1 MQAIKTVEKE
11 VTFIKETL
19 FTESF
24 LQKQDCSKSPES
36 KQLCEQQPL
45 EGAVCSSQCCT
56 EHVPAEPSASSTLCK
71 KAVLADGREA
81 QQAFASFASLPLE
94 NKPGSL
100 EGILPAG
107 QRSEIQEHGLIA
119 EGVALRKIMG
129 NQDGK
134 LKKNTGDVS
143 EGGEDASGPKDTDGT
158 KKVSGS
164 RRGLGKH
171 AKGSE
176 SGKKKGKSDSRAS
189 VFSNLRIRKNLSKAK
204 DGNSSSREDV
214 LDSQAVQAG
223 ELDSTHSIITKTPDI
238 SISADEGGLSDT
250 DVEHFEIRNETVPAA
265 AEAQDGQRT
274 SSGSD
279 TDIYSFHSATE
290 QEDLLSDI
298 QQAIRLQQ
306 QQQGAINVG
315 TEDLVTKTM
324 GRHMDNSQAAPLDFE
339 RFLSITTTDKERSPD
354 TEGAFPAL
362 SKIVENVPITCATER
377 EVKEEVNGTSS
388 PGNGLFETQERKRL
402 IEEQLV
408 AGVDAVAS
416 ELKDDL
422 NRTAVG
428 NGSQTSSSTRPFPTS
443 VADAET
449 KITGVQAVDLQHSVT
464 EDGISDAGCDHA
476 HENQEEKSTLSA
488 SQEDLRNDLS
498 TEMKNVTLSSEGTA
512 GSQILGSRCFKPYL
526 INPCYIK
533 TTTRQLS
540 SPNHSPSPSPSQ
552 SPLFTRRQESF
563 HTKEK
568 VSVKKQRSASL
579 TGVFSR
585 SADWTEEFSNHRC
598 ETTQKVGS
606 AGYLEHKGFKEKFQT
621 ERVPLTHSRKSSGV
635 QASTETFPNVFS
647 GRTLL
652 EKLFSQQ
659 ENAPQEEAEKL
670 CSRIIAMGLLLPF
683 TDCFREPCNQSAQQS
698 TPTFD
703 QDQLYTWAAVS
714 QPTHSSDYIEGNFPR
729 KIPPVWPPPKPP
741 DEERRLKIT
750 EEEVKS
756 TVLEA
761 EKQYTEDFQQIQDD
775 FEVKSEERAS
785 VIQQLERT
793 IEDLRTKIAELEKQ
807 FPAAELQTAGREQ
820 ENEHTQTVCGELSSV
835 TLQTKSEETVPRTV
849 SQARSV
855 QTSPTEDYL
864 THAMPSASAL
874 PQPPPPPHLEGG
886 KSEGSTEKLAALE
899 LQPMFC
905 SEISLILSPKL
916 ISVPLD
922 ASQSVQSTPQSPLP
936 APKVNLSSVFEG
948 ETEMPS
954 SHQPLST
961 VDVTCSPSLPV
972 EPTCSIPT
980 LQPATE
986 LATPLSGAH
995 GPSLATP
1002 MSMPGVPPP
1011 PPLPSSEFPPA
1022 GSVVPHLDH
1031 SLPGVPPPPP
1041 PPPLPNGEM
1050 LALPLAPPLPSAG
1063 VQPPPL
1069 PIPLPGAGVP
1079 PPLSSWGI
1087 PPAPPPPPLPGAA
1100 TELATPLSGAHGPS
1114 LATPMSMPGVPPP
1127 PPLPSSEFPP
1137 AGSVVPHLDHSL
1149 PGVPPPPPPPP
1160 LPNGEMLALPLAPPL
1175 PSAGVQPPPLPIP
1188 LPGAGVPPPLSSWG
1202 IPPAPPPPP
1211 LPGAGVS
1218 PPPPPLPSLGMPPP
1232 PSAPQLPGAGLPP
1245 PPPPLPGGGIPPP
1258 PPPPPPL
1265 PGTGIPPPP
1274 PPLPGA
1280 GVPPPPLPPPLP
1292 GAGVPPPPPPP
1303 PLPGAGVPP
1312 PPPPP
1317 PLPGAGV
1324 PPPPPPL
1331 PGAGVPPPPPPLPG
1345 AGVPPPPPLPGA
1357 GVPPPP
1363 PPLPGLGMPPPAP
1376 PPLPGEAPPLPVPA
1390 QGSTYPAVPQVCGF
1404 LPPPLPSGLFAMGMH
1419 QEKGSRKHVIEPSRP
1434 MKPLYWTRIQLHSK
1448 RDSSASL
1455 VWEKIEEPSIDY
1467 HEFEELFSKTAVK
1480 ERKKPISDTI
1490 TKTKTKQVVK
1500 LLSNKRS
1507 QAVGIL
1513 MSSLHLDMRDIQHA
1527 VVNLDN
1533 SVVDLE
1539 TLQALYE
1546 NRAQSDE
1553 LEKIEKHSKASKEK
1567 ENAKSL
1573 DKPEQF
1579 LYELSLIPNFS
1590 ERVFCILFQSTF
1602 SESIG
1607 SIRRKLEL
1615 LQKLCE
1621 TLKNGS
1627 GVMQVLGLV
1636 LAFGN
1641 YMNGG
1646 NRTRGQADGFG
1657 LDILPKLKDVK
1668 SSDNSR
1674 SLLSYIVSYYLRNF
1688 DEDAG
1693 KEQCIFPLPD
1703 PQDLFQASQMKFE
1716 DCQKDLRKMKKDLRV
1731 CETEAAKVYQLSLEE
1746 HLQPFKDSM
1755 EQFISQ
1761 AKIDQENEEKSLTEA
1776 HKSFLETA
1784 AYFCMKPK
1792 MGEKEVSPHSFFSIW
1807 HEFSSDFKDFWKKEN
1822 KLILQERVK
1831 EAEEVC
1837 RQKKGKSLYN
1847 IRPKH
1852 DSGIKAKISM
1862 KI

>member
-11 VTFIKETL
+11 VTFIKEIL

-24 LQKQDCSKSPES
+24 LKKQECSRSPES
-36 KQLCEQQPL
+36 RRLSEQQPL

-71 KAVLADGREA
+71 KAALADGREA
-81 QQAFASFASLPLE
+81 QQAFASLASPPLE

-100 EGILPAG
+100 EGISPAG
-107 QRSEIQEHGLIA
+107 QRNEIREHGLIV

-134 LKKNTGDVS
+134 LKKNTGDVH

-214 LDSQAVQAG
+214 LESQALQAG
-223 ELDSTHSIITKTPDI
+223 ELDSTHSIVTKTPDI

-250 DVEHFEIRNETVPAA
+250 DVEHFEIRNEAVPAA
-265 AEAQDGQRT
+265 VETQDGQRT

-306 QQQGAINVG
+306 QQQGAINIG

-324 GRHMDNSQAAPLDFE
+324 GRHMANSQAAPLDFE
-339 RFLSITTTDKERSPD
+339 RFLSVTTTDKERSPD
-354 TEGAFPAL
+354 TDGAFPAI
-362 SKIVENVPITCATER
+362 SEIAENIPISCATER
-377 EVKEEVNGTSS
+377 ELKEAVNGTGS
-388 PGNGLFETQERKRL
+388 PGNGLFETQERKLL
-402 IEEQLV
+402 IEEQEQLV

-416 ELKDDL
+416 ELEDDL
-422 NRTAVG
+422 NRTAVE
-428 NGSQTSSSTRPFPTS
+428 NRSQTRSSTQPFPTS

-449 KITGVQAVDLQHSVT
+449 KIAEVQAIDLQGSVT
-464 EDGISDAGCDHA
+464 EDGISDAGRDHA
-476 HENQEEKSTLSA
+476 AETQEGKHTLSA
-488 SQEDLRNDLS
+488 SQENLHNGLP
-498 TEMKNVTLSSEGTA
+498 TEMKNGILSSEGTA
-512 GSQILGSRCFKPYL
+512 DSPMLGSRCFKPYL

-563 HTKEK
+563 HKKEK
-568 VSVKKQRSASL
+568 VSIKKQRSASL
-579 TGVFSR
+579 AGLFSR
-585 SADWTEEFSNHRC
+585 SADWTEEVSNHKC
-598 ETTQKVGS
+598 EITQKVGS
-606 AGYLEHKGFKEKFQT
+606 AGYLEHKGFREKLQA

-714 QPTHSSDYIEGNFPR
+714 QPTHSSDYIEGSFPR
-729 KIPPVWPPPKPP
+729 RIPSVWPPPKPP
-741 DEERRLKIT
+741 DEEQRLKIT
-750 EEEVKS
+750 EEELKS
-756 TVLEA
+756 TVLET
-761 EKQYTEDFQQIQDD
+761 EKQCIEDVQQDD
-775 FEVKSEERAS
+775 LEVKSEERAS
-785 VIQQLERT
+785 VIQQLEQT

-807 FPAAELQTAGREQ
+807 FPAAEVQTSGREQ
-820 ENEHTQTVCGELSSV
+820 ENEHTHAICGELSCV
-835 TLQTKSEETVPRTV
+835 TLQTNKEETIPRTV

-864 THAMPSASAL
+864 THTMPSANAL

-886 KSEGSTEKLAALE
+886 KSEEPTQKLPALE
-899 LQPMFC
+899 LQPTFC

-922 ASQSVQSTPQSPLP
+922 ASQSEQSTLKSPLP
-936 APKVNLSSVFEG
+936 GPKVNLSLAFEG
-948 ETEMPS
+948 ETEIPA

-961 VDVTCSPSLPV
+961 VDVTCSEHPPSLPP
-972 EPTCSIPT
+972 EPTCSIPPS
-980 LQPATE
+980 LSATE
-986 LATPLSGAH
+986 QAAPLSGEQ
-995 GPSLATP
+995 GPSLVTP
-1002 MSMPGVPPP
+1002 TSIAGVPPP
-1011 PPLPSSEFPPA
+1011 PALPSSGLPPSA
-1022 GSVVPHLDH
+1022 GSAVPHLDH
-1031 SLPGVPPPPP
+1031 SLPGIMMSPLPP
-1041 PPPLPNGEM
+1041 PPPLPPLLSGEI
-1050 LALPLAPPLPSAG
+1050 PILAPAAPLPC
-1063 VQPPPL
+1063 
-1069 PIPLPGAGVP
+1069 
-1079 PPLSSWGI
+1079 
-1087 PPAPPPPPLPGAA
+1087 
-1100 TELATPLSGAHGPS
+1100 
-1114 LATPMSMPGVPPP
+1114 
-1127 PPLPSSEFPP
+1127 
-1137 AGSVVPHLDHSL
+1137 
-1149 PGVPPPPPPPP
+1149 
-1160 LPNGEMLALPLAPPL
+1160 
-1175 PSAGVQPPPLPIP
+1175 
-1188 LPGAGVPPPLSSWG
+1188 
-1202 IPPAPPPPP
+1202 
-1211 LPGAGVS
+1211 
-1218 PPPPPLPSLGMPPP
+1218 
-1232 PSAPQLPGAGLPP
+1232 
-1245 PPPPLPGGGIPPP
+1245 
-1258 PPPPPPL
+1258 
-1265 PGTGIPPPP
+1265 
-1274 PPLPGA
+1274 A

-1292 GAGVPPPPPPP
+1292 GAGVPPH
-1303 PLPGAGVPP
+1303 LPSWGILPP

-1331 PGAGVPPPPPPLPG
+1331 PGLGMPPPPPAPPLPGAGLPPPLPPLPGTGVPPPPPPPPLPGTGVPPPPPPPPLPG
-1345 AGVPPPPPLPGA
+1345 AGAPPPPPLPGT

-1376 PPLPGEAPPLPVPA
+1376 PPLPGEAPPLPAPA
-1390 QGSTYPAVPQVCGF
+1390 QGSTYPAVPQGYGF
-1404 LPPPLPSGLFAMGMH
+1404 LPPPLPSGLFAMGIN

-1602 SESIG
+1602 SESIC

-1716 DCQKDLRKMKKDLRV
+1716 DFQKDLRKMKKDLRV

-1761 AKIDQENEEKSLTEA
+1761 AKIDQENEEKSLAEA

>member
-24 LQKQDCSKSPES
+24 LKQQECSRNPASR
-36 KQLCEQQPL
+36 QLQEQQPL

-71 KAVLADGREA
+71 KAAPADGREA
-81 QQAFASFASLPLE
+81 QQAFASLASPPPA

-100 EGILPAG
+100 EGISPAG
-107 QRSEIQEHGLIA
+107 QRNETRKDGLIA
-119 EGVALRKIMG
+119 KGVVRQKIMG

-134 LKKNTGDVS
+134 LKKNAGDVQ

-158 KKVSGS
+158 KKVSGG

-176 SGKKKGKSDSRAS
+176 SGKKKGKSDSRPS

-214 LDSQAVQAG
+214 LESQALQPG
-223 ELDSTHSIITKTPDI
+223 ELDSTHSIVTKTPDI

-265 AEAQDGQRT
+265 AETQDGQRT

-279 TDIYSFHSATE
+279 TDIYSFHSAAE

-306 QQQGAINVG
+306 QQQQGAINIG
-315 TEDLVTKTM
+315 TEDSVTKTM
-324 GRHMDNSQAAPLDFE
+324 GRHMANSQATPLDFE
-339 RFLSITTTDKERSPD
+339 RFFSVTTTDKERSPD
-354 TEGAFPAL
+354 TEGAFPAA
-362 SKIVENVPITCATER
+362 SEIVESVPVSCAAER
-377 EVKEEVNGTSS
+377 ELKEVVNGTGS
-388 PGNGLFETQERKRL
+388 PGNSLFETQERQL
-402 IEEQLV
+402 LTEEQPV

-416 ELKDDL
+416 DL
-422 NRTAVG
+422 QDGLDRTAVE
-428 NGSQTSSSTRPFPTS
+428 NGAQTHSSTEPFPS
-443 VADAET
+443 PVAEAEA
-449 KITGVQAVDLQHSVT
+449 KIAEVQPLDFQGSVT
-464 EDGISDAGCDHA
+464 ESGISDAGRDHA
-476 HENQEEKSTLSA
+476 AETQEGKHALSA
-488 SQEDLRNDLS
+488 SQEELHNGLS
-498 TEMKNVTLSSEGTA
+498 KEMKNGSWSSEGTA
-512 GSQILGSRCFKPYL
+512 DSPMLGSRCFKPYL

-563 HTKEK
+563 HKKEK
-568 VSVKKQRSASL
+568 VSVRKKRSASL
-579 TGVFSR
+579 AGLFSR
-585 SADWTEEFSNHRC
+585 SADWTEEVSSHKS
-598 ETTQKVGS
+598 EITEKVSS
-606 AGYLEHKGFKEKFQT
+606 ADYLEHKGFREKIQT

-683 TDCFREPCNQSAQQS
+683 TDCFREPCNQSAKQS

-703 QDQLYTWAAVS
+703 DA
-714 QPTHSSDYIEGNFPR
+714 
-729 KIPPVWPPPKPP
+729 
-741 DEERRLKIT
+741 
-750 EEEVKS
+750 
-756 TVLEA
+756 
-761 EKQYTEDFQQIQDD
+761 

-785 VIQQLERT
+785 VIQQLEQT

-807 FPAAELQTAGREQ
+807 FPAAEVQTAGREQ
-820 ENEHTQTVCGELSSV
+820 ENEQAHADSGELSSV
-835 TLQTKSEETVPRTV
+835 TLQRNEEETTPRTV

-864 THAMPSASAL
+864 THTMPSASAL

-886 KSEGSTEKLAALE
+886 KSEGPTQNLPALE
-899 LQPMFC
+899 LQPTFC

-922 ASQSVQSTPQSPLP
+922 ASQSVQSIPQSPLP
-936 APKVNLSSVFEG
+936 GPKADLSLAFEG
-948 ETEMPS
+948 EAEMTV

-961 VDVTCSPSLPV
+961 VDITCSEHPPSLPP
-972 EPTCSIPT
+972 EPTCSIPPP
-980 LQPATE
+980 LPATE
-986 LATPLSGAH
+986 QAAPLPGAQGH
-995 GPSLATP
+995 SFVTP
-1002 MSMPGVPPP
+1002 MSAAGLPLP
-1011 PPLPSSEFPPA
+1011 PPLPGSGLPSSAVSAVTDLDYSFPGATMSPLPPPPHLPSGAIPTLPPA
-1022 GSVVPHLDH
+1022 PL
-1031 SLPGVPPPPP
+1031 LPCPGFPPPPP
-1041 PPPLPNGEM
+1041 PPPLPG
-1050 LALPLAPPLPSAG
+1050 AGAPS
-1063 VQPPPL
+1063 
-1069 PIPLPGAGVP
+1069 PLPG
-1079 PPLSSWGI
+1079 WGI
-1087 PPAPPPPPLPGAA
+1087 PPPP
-1100 TELATPLSGAHGPS
+1100 
-1114 LATPMSMPGVPPP
+1114 
-1127 PPLPSSEFPP
+1127 
-1137 AGSVVPHLDHSL
+1137 
-1149 PGVPPPPPPPP
+1149 
-1160 LPNGEMLALPLAPPL
+1160 
-1175 PSAGVQPPPLPIP
+1175 
-1188 LPGAGVPPPLSSWG
+1188 
-1202 IPPAPPPPP
+1202 PPPPP
-1211 LPGAGVS
+1211 LPGAGVP
-1218 PPPPPLPSLGMPPP
+1218 PPPPPLPGLGLPPP
-1232 PSAPQLPGAGLPP
+1232 APPLPGAGLPP

-1265 PGTGIPPPP
+1265 PGAAVPPP
-1274 PPLPGA
+1274 PPLPGSA
-1280 GVPPPPLPPPLP
+1280 VPPPPPLPG
-1292 GAGVPPPPPPP
+1292 GAVPPPPPPP
-1303 PLPGAGVPP
+1303 PLPGGAVPP

-1317 PLPGAGV
+1317 PLPG
-1324 PPPPPPL
+1324 
-1331 PGAGVPPPPPPLPG
+1331 GAVSHLW
-1345 AGVPPPPPLPGA
+1345 PPPPPLPGA

-1376 PPLPGEAPPLPVPA
+1376 PPLPGSAPPLPAAV
-1390 QGSTYPAVPQVCGF
+1390 QGSSYPAVPQGCGF
-1404 LPPPLPSGLFAMGMH
+1404 LPPPLPSGLFAMGMN

-1513 MSSLHLDMRDIQHA
+1513 MSSLHLDMKDIQHA

-1621 TLKNGS
+1621 TLKNES
-1627 GVMQVLGLV
+1627 GVMRVLGLV

-1693 KEQCIFPLPD
+1693 REQCIFPLPD
-1703 PQDLFQASQMKFE
+1703 PQDLFQASQLKF
-1716 DCQKDLRKMKKDLRV
+1716 DDFQKDLRKMKKDLRA

-1746 HLQPFKDSM
+1746 HLQPFKDNM

-1776 HKSFLETA
+1776 HKSFLETT

>member
-11 VTFIKETL
+11 VIFLKETL

-24 LQKQDCSKSPES
+24 LKQQKCSRSPES
-36 KQLCEQQPL
+36 RQLQEQQPL

-71 KAVLADGREA
+71 KAAPADGREA
-81 QQAFASFASLPLE
+81 QQAFASLASPPPA

-107 QRSEIQEHGLIA
+107 QRNEIQEDGLIVKGA
-119 EGVALRKIMG
+119 ALQKIMG

-134 LKKNTGDVS
+134 LKKNTGDVQ

-158 KKVSGS
+158 KKVSGG

-171 AKGSE
+171 AKGGE
-176 SGKKKGKSDSRAS
+176 SGKKKGKSDSRPS

-214 LDSQAVQAG
+214 LESQALQPG
-223 ELDSTHSIITKTPDI
+223 ELDSTHSIVTKTPDI

-265 AEAQDGQRT
+265 AETQDGQRT

-279 TDIYSFHSATE
+279 TDIYSFHSAAE

-306 QQQGAINVG
+306 QQQQGAINIG
-315 TEDLVTKTM
+315 TEDPVAKTM
-324 GRHMDNSQAAPLDFE
+324 GRHMANSQATSLDFE
-339 RFLSITTTDKERSPD
+339 RFFSVTTTDKERSPD
-354 TEGAFPAL
+354 TEGAFPAV
-362 SKIVENVPITCATER
+362 SEIVENIPVSCATEW
-377 EVKEEVNGTSS
+377 EPKEAVNSTGS
-388 PGNGLFETQERKRL
+388 PGNGLFETQERQLL
-402 IEEQLV
+402 IEEQPV

-416 ELKDDL
+416 ELQDGL
-422 NRTAVG
+422 NRAAVE
-428 NGSQTSSSTRPFPTS
+428 NGSQAHSSTEPFPS
-443 VADAET
+443 PVADAEA
-449 KITGVQAVDLQHSVT
+449 KIAEVQAVDSQGSVT
-464 EDGISDAGCDHA
+464 EGGIPDAGRDHA
-476 HENQEEKSTLSA
+476 AETQEGKHTLSA
-488 SQEDLRNDLS
+488 SQEELSNGLS
-498 TEMKNVTLSSEGTA
+498 TEMKNGSLSSEGTA
-512 GSQILGSRCFKPYL
+512 DSPMLGSRCFKPYL
-526 INPCYIK
+526 INACYIK

-563 HTKEK
+563 HKKEK
-568 VSVKKQRSASL
+568 VSIRKKRSASL
-579 TGVFSR
+579 AGLFSR
-585 SADWTEEFSNHRC
+585 SADWTEEVSNHKS
-598 ETTQKVGS
+598 EITEKVSS
-606 AGYLEHKGFKEKFQT
+606 ADYLEHKGFREKFQT
-621 ERVPLTHSRKSSGV
+621 ERVPLNHSRKSSGV

-683 TDCFREPCNQSAQQS
+683 TDCFREPCNQSAKQS

-714 QPTHSSDYIEGNFPR
+714 QPTHSRDYTEGSFPR
-729 KIPPVWPPPKPP
+729 RIPSAWPPPKPP
-741 DEERRLKIT
+741 DEEQRLKSS
-750 EEEVKS
+750 EEELKS
-756 TVLEA
+756 TVLEK
-761 EKQYTEDFQQIQDD
+761 EKQCTDGVQRAQKEDCSTVPGSWDA

-785 VIQQLERT
+785 VIQQLEQT

-807 FPAAELQTAGREQ
+807 FPAAEVQTAGREQ
-820 ENEHTQTVCGELSSV
+820 ENEHAHADSGELSSV
-835 TLQTKSEETVPRTV
+835 TLQRNEEETTTRTV

-864 THAMPSASAL
+864 THKMPSASAL

-886 KSEGSTEKLAALE
+886 KSEGPTQNLPALE
-899 LQPMFC
+899 LQPTFC

-922 ASQSVQSTPQSPLP
+922 ASQSVQSIPQSPLP
-936 APKVNLSSVFEG
+936 GPKVDLSLAFEG
-948 ETEMPS
+948 ETETKV

-961 VDVTCSPSLPV
+961 VDVTCSEHPPSLPP
-972 EPTCSIPT
+972 EPTCSIP
-980 LQPATE
+980 
-986 LATPLSGAH
+986 
-995 GPSLATP
+995 PSLPLTEQAAPLPGTHGHSFVTP
-1002 MSMPGVPPP
+1002 MSVAGLPLP
-1011 PPLPSSEFPPA
+1011 PPLP
-1022 GSVVPHLDH
+1022 GSGLSASAVSALTHLDH
-1031 SLPGVPPPPP
+1031 SLPGAMMSPLPPPPHFPSGEITTLPPAPLLPCPGFPPQPLPGAGVPAALPGWGIPPPPPP
-1041 PPPLPNGEM
+1041 PPPLP
-1050 LALPLAPPLPSAG
+1050 
-1063 VQPPPL
+1063 
-1069 PIPLPGAGVP
+1069 
-1079 PPLSSWGI
+1079 
-1087 PPAPPPPPLPGAA
+1087 GAA
-1100 TELATPLSGAHGPS
+1100 
-1114 LATPMSMPGVPPP
+1114 VP
-1127 PPLPSSEFPP
+1127 
-1137 AGSVVPHLDHSL
+1137 
-1149 PGVPPPPPPPP
+1149 
-1160 LPNGEMLALPLAPPL
+1160 
-1175 PSAGVQPPPLPIP
+1175 
-1188 LPGAGVPPPLSSWG
+1188 
-1202 IPPAPPPPP
+1202 
-1211 LPGAGVS
+1211 
-1218 PPPPPLPSLGMPPP
+1218 PPPPPLPSLGFAPPP
-1232 PSAPQLPGAGLPP
+1232 PLLPGAGLPP

-1265 PGTGIPPPP
+1265 PG
-1274 PPLPGA
+1274 A
-1280 GVPPPPLPPPLP
+1280 
-1292 GAGVPPPPPPP
+1292 AVPPPPPPP
-1303 PLPGAGVPP
+1303 PLPGVAVPP

-1317 PLPGAGV
+1317 PLPGVAV
-1324 PPPPPPL
+1324 PPPPPPPPL
-1331 PGAGVPPPPPPLPG
+1331 PGVAVPPPPPLPGVAVPPPPPPPPLPG
-1345 AGVPPPPPLPGA
+1345 VAVPPPPPPPPLPGVAVPPPPPPPPLPGLAVPPPPPLPGA

-1376 PPLPGEAPPLPVPA
+1376 PPLPAPV
-1390 QGSTYPAVPQVCGF
+1390 QGSSYPAVPQGCGF
-1404 LPPPLPSGLFAMGMH
+1404 LPPPLPSGLFAMGMN
-1419 QEKGSRKHVIEPSRP
+1419 QEKGSRKHVIEPTRP

-1448 RDSSASL
+1448 TDSSASL

-1490 TKTKTKQVVK
+1490 TKRKTKQVVK

-1513 MSSLHLDMRDIQHA
+1513 MSSLHLDMKDIQRA

-1607 SIRRKLEL
+1607 SIHRKLEL

-1621 TLKNGS
+1621 TLKNES
-1627 GVMQVLGLV
+1627 GVMRVLGLV

-1693 KEQCIFPLPD
+1693 REQCIFPLPD
-1703 PQDLFQASQMKFE
+1703 PQDLFQASQLKF
-1716 DCQKDLRKMKKDLRV
+1716 DDFQKDLRKMKKDLRA

-1746 HLQPFKDSM
+1746 HLQPFKDNM

-1776 HKSFLETA
+1776 HKSFLETT
-1784 AYFCMKPK
+1784 AYFSMKPK

-1847 IRPKH
+1847 IRQKH

>member
-1 MQAIKTVEKE
+1 
-11 VTFIKETL
+11 
-19 FTESF
+19 
-24 LQKQDCSKSPES
+24 
-36 KQLCEQQPL
+36 
-45 EGAVCSSQCCT
+45 
-56 EHVPAEPSASSTLCK
+56 
-71 KAVLADGREA
+71 
-81 QQAFASFASLPLE
+81 
-94 NKPGSL
+94 
-100 EGILPAG
+100 
-107 QRSEIQEHGLIA
+107 
-119 EGVALRKIMG
+119 MG

-134 LKKNTGDVS
+134 LKKNAGDVH

-164 RRGLGKH
+164 KKGLGKH

-214 LDSQAVQAG
+214 LESQALPAG

-250 DVEHFEIRNETVPAA
+250 DAEHFEIRNETVPVA
-265 AEAQDGQRT
+265 AETQDGQRT

-306 QQQGAINVG
+306 QQQGAINIG

-324 GRHMDNSQAAPLDFE
+324 GRHMANSQAAPLDFE
-339 RFLSITTTDKERSPD
+339 RFLSVTTADKESSPD
-354 TEGAFPAL
+354 AVEAFPAV
-362 SKIVENVPITCATER
+362 SEIAEDVPVSCATER
-377 EVKEEVNGTSS
+377 ERKEAVNGTGS
-388 PGNGLFETQERKRL
+388 PGNGLFEPQERKQL
-402 IEEQLV
+402 PEEQLT
-408 AGVDAVAS
+408 AGVDAVAC
-416 ELKDDL
+416 ELEGDL
-422 NRTAVG
+422 NRTEIE
-428 NGSQTSSSTRPFPTS
+428 NGSEARSSTIHPPTS
-443 VADAET
+443 AADSEAKIAE
-449 KITGVQAVDLQHSVT
+449 VQAVDFQGSVT
-464 EDGISDAGCDHA
+464 EDGASDVGRDYAAGT
-476 HENQEEKSTLSA
+476 QEGKCTPSA
-488 SQEDLRNDLS
+488 SQEDLHNGLS
-498 TEMKNVTLSSEGTA
+498 MEMKNGILPSEGTA
-512 GSQILGSRCFKPYL
+512 GSPMFGSRCFKPYL

-563 HTKEK
+563 HKKEK
-568 VSVKKQRSASL
+568 VPIKKQRSASL
-579 TGVFSR
+579 AGLFSR
-585 SADWTEEFSNHRC
+585 SADWTEEVSKHKS
-598 ETTQKVGS
+598 EITQKVGS
-606 AGYLEHKGFKEKFQT
+606 AGYLEHKGFSEKFQT

-635 QASTETFPNVFS
+635 QASTEAFPNVFS

-670 CSRIIAMGLLLPF
+670 CSRIIALGLLLPF

-714 QPTHSSDYIEGNFPR
+714 QPTHSSDYIEGSFPR
-729 KIPPVWPPPKPP
+729 RIPSAWPPPKPP
-741 DEERRLKIT
+741 DEEQRLKIPDA
-750 EEEVKS
+750 ESESKS

-761 EKQYTEDFQQIQDD
+761 EKEHTEDVQQVQDD
-775 FEVKSEERAS
+775 LEVKSEERAS
-785 VIQQLERT
+785 VIQKLEQT

-807 FPAAELQTAGREQ
+807 FPATEVQATEKEQ
-820 ENEHTQTVCGELSSV
+820 ENEHVHTACREFSNV
-835 TLQTKSEETVPRTV
+835 TLQTHGKETVPRTV

-855 QTSPTEDYL
+855 QTSPTEDYSV
-864 THAMPSASAL
+864 HAMPSANTL
-874 PQPPPPPHLEGG
+874 PLPPSPLHLESS
-886 KSEGSTEKLAALE
+886 KSEEPSEKLPALE
-899 LQPMFC
+899 LQPTFC

-922 ASQSVQSTPQSPLP
+922 ASQSVQTASQSPLP
-936 APKVNLSSVFEG
+936 GPKANLSLAFEG
-948 ETEMPS
+948 ETEFSAP
-954 SHQPLST
+954 HQLIGIRN
-961 VDVTCSPSLPV
+961 VTCSEHSLSLPP
-972 EPTCSIPT
+972 EPTCSIPSS
-980 LQPATE
+980 
-986 LATPLSGAH
+986 LSTTAH
-995 GPSLATP
+995 TAPV
-1002 MSMPGVPPP
+1002 PGVHGSSVTAPMPVAGVPLP
-1011 PPLPSSEFPPA
+1011 PPLPGSGLPLPFAGPA
-1022 GSVVPHLDH
+1022 MPHLDH
-1031 SLPGVPPPPP
+1031 SLPDVTTAPQQLLPPPPPPPP
-1041 PPPLPNGEM
+1041 PPPLPSGEIPV
-1050 LALPLAPPLPSAG
+1050 LPPAPSLPCTG
-1063 VQPPPL
+1063 VPPPPL
-1069 PIPLPGAGVP
+1069 PPPLPGAGV
-1079 PPLSSWGI
+1079 
-1087 PPAPPPPPLPGAA
+1087 
-1100 TELATPLSGAHGPS
+1100 
-1114 LATPMSMPGVPPP
+1114 
-1127 PPLPSSEFPP
+1127 
-1137 AGSVVPHLDHSL
+1137 SL
-1149 PGVPPPPPPPP
+1149 PPSGWSIPPPPPP
-1160 LPNGEMLALPLAPPL
+1160 LPA
-1175 PSAGVQPPPLPIP
+1175 
-1188 LPGAGVPPPLSSWG
+1188 AGVPPPLLPLPGLGMPPTAPPLSG
-1202 IPPAPPPPP
+1202 VGEPPLPPPLPGGAIPSFPPPPPP

-1218 PPPPPLPSLGMPPP
+1218 S
-1232 PSAPQLPGAGLPP
+1232 PQ
-1245 PPPPLPGGGIPPP
+1245 
-1258 PPPPPPL
+1258 
-1265 PGTGIPPPP
+1265 PPPP

-1280 GVPPPPLPPPLP
+1280 GVPPPPPPPLPGVGVPPPPPPPPPPLP

-1303 PLPGAGVPP
+1303 PPPLPGAGVPPPPPPPPPPLPGAGVPPPPPPPPPPLPGAGVPPPP

-1331 PGAGVPPPPPPLPG
+1331 PGL
-1345 AGVPPPPPLPGA
+1345 

-1363 PPLPGLGMPPPAP
+1363 PPLPGLGVPPPPPPLPGWGVPPAAP
-1376 PPLPGEAPPLPVPA
+1376 PPLPGETAPLPPPA
-1390 QGSTYPAVPQVCGF
+1390 QGSAYTAVPQVGGF
-1404 LPPPLPSGLFAMGMH
+1404 LPPPLPSGLFAMGMN

-1602 SESIG
+1602 SESIC
-1607 SIRRKLEL
+1607 SIHRKLEL

-1693 KEQCIFPLPD
+1693 KEQCIFPLPE
-1703 PQDLFQASQMKFE
+1703 PQDLFQASQLKFE
-1716 DCQKDLRKMKKDLRV
+1716 DFQKDLRKMKKDLRV

-1792 MGEKEVSPHSFFSIW
+1792 MGEKEVSPHSFFNIW

>member
-1 MQAIKTVEKE
+1 
-11 VTFIKETL
+11 
-19 FTESF
+19 
-24 LQKQDCSKSPES
+24 
-36 KQLCEQQPL
+36 
-45 EGAVCSSQCCT
+45 
-56 EHVPAEPSASSTLCK
+56 
-71 KAVLADGREA
+71 
-81 QQAFASFASLPLE
+81 
-94 NKPGSL
+94 
-100 EGILPAG
+100 
-107 QRSEIQEHGLIA
+107 
-119 EGVALRKIMG
+119 MG

-134 LKKNTGDVS
+134 LKKNTGDVH

-176 SGKKKGKSDSRAS
+176 SSKKKGKSDSRAS

-214 LDSQAVQAG
+214 LESQALQAG
-223 ELDSTHSIITKTPDI
+223 ELDSTHSIVTKTPDI

-250 DVEHFEIRNETVPAA
+250 DGEHFEIRNETVPAA
-265 AEAQDGQRT
+265 AETQDGQRT

-306 QQQGAINVG
+306 QQQGAINIG
-315 TEDLVTKTM
+315 TEDLVTKTI
-324 GRHMDNSQAAPLDFE
+324 GRHMANSQAAPLDFE
-339 RFLSITTTDKERSPD
+339 RFLSVTTTDKERSPD
-354 TEGAFPAL
+354 TEGAFPAI
-362 SKIVENVPITCATER
+362 SEIAENIPVSCATER
-377 EVKEEVNGTSS
+377 ELKEVVNGTGS
-388 PGNGLFETQERKRL
+388 PGNGLFETQERKLL
-402 IEEQLV
+402 IEEQEQLI
-408 AGVDAVAS
+408 ARVDAVAS
-416 ELKDDL
+416 ELEDDS
-422 NRTAVG
+422 NRTVVE
-428 NGSQTSSSTRPFPTS
+428 NGSQTHSSTRPFPTS

-449 KITGVQAVDLQHSVT
+449 KIAEVQAVDLQDSVT
-464 EDGISDAGCDHA
+464 EDDISDAGHDHA
-476 HENQEEKSTLSA
+476 AQTQEEEHPLSA
-488 SQEDLRNDLS
+488 SQEDLHNGLS
-498 TEMKNVTLSSEGTA
+498 TEMKNGILSSEGTA
-512 GSQILGSRCFKPYL
+512 GSPMLGSRCFKPYL

-563 HTKEK
+563 HKKEK
-568 VSVKKQRSASL
+568 VSIKKQRSASL
-579 TGVFSR
+579 AGLFSR
-585 SADWTEEFSNHRC
+585 SADWTEEVSNHKC
-598 ETTQKVGS
+598 EITQKVGS
-606 AGYLEHKGFKEKFQT
+606 AGYLEHKGFREKFQT

-635 QASTETFPNVFS
+635 QASAETFPNVFS

-652 EKLFSQQ
+652 EKLFSQHK
-659 ENAPQEEAEKL
+659 NAPQEEAEKL

-714 QPTHSSDYIEGNFPR
+714 QPTHSSDYIEGSFPR
-729 KIPPVWPPPKPP
+729 RIPSVWPPPKPP
-741 DEERRLKIT
+741 DEEQRLKIT
-750 EEEVKS
+750 EEELKS
-756 TVLEA
+756 TVLET
-761 EKQYTEDFQQIQDD
+761 EKQCIEDVQQVQKEDCSTVPGSWDD

-785 VIQQLERT
+785 VIQQLEQT

-807 FPAAELQTAGREQ
+807 FPAAEVQTAGREQ
-820 ENEHTQTVCGELSSV
+820 ENEHMNAVCGELSSV
-835 TLQTKSEETVPRTV
+835 TPQTNGEETVPRAV

-864 THAMPSASAL
+864 THTMPSANAL
-874 PQPPPPPHLEGG
+874 PQPPPTPHLEGG
-886 KSEGSTEKLAALE
+886 KSEEPTRKLPALE
-899 LQPMFC
+899 LQPIFC

-922 ASQSVQSTPQSPLP
+922 ASQSVQSMPQSPLLG
-936 APKVNLSSVFEG
+936 PKINLSLAFEG
-948 ETEMPS
+948 ETAMPA

-961 VDVTCSPSLPV
+961 VDVTCSEHPLSLRPEPTRSIAPSLP
-972 EPTCSIPT
+972 
-980 LQPATE
+980 ATE
-986 LATPLSGAH
+986 PAAPLSGAH
-995 GPSLATP
+995 VPSLATP
-1002 MSMPGVPPP
+1002 MSMAGVPPP
-1011 PPLPSSEFPPA
+1011 PPLPGSGLPPSA
-1022 GSVVPHLDH
+1022 GSAVPHLDH
-1031 SLPGVPPPPP
+1031 FLPGMPPPPPPP
-1041 PPPLPNGEM
+1041 PPPLPREEIPV
-1050 LALPLAPPLPSAG
+1050 LPPAPPLPCAG
-1063 VQPPPL
+1063 VPPPPL
-1069 PIPLPGAGVP
+1069 PPPLSGAGVP
-1079 PPLSSWGI
+1079 PPLPGWGI
-1087 PPAPPPPPLPGAA
+1087 PPTPPPPPPLPG
-1100 TELATPLSGAHGPS
+1100 T
-1114 LATPMSMPGVPPP
+1114 GV
-1127 PPLPSSEFPP
+1127 
-1137 AGSVVPHLDHSL
+1137 
-1149 PGVPPPPPPPP
+1149 
-1160 LPNGEMLALPLAPPL
+1160 
-1175 PSAGVQPPPLPIP
+1175 
-1188 LPGAGVPPPLSSWG
+1188 
-1202 IPPAPPPPP
+1202 PPAPPS
-1211 LPGAGVS
+1211 LPA
-1218 PPPPPLPSLGMPPP
+1218 LGMPPP
-1232 PSAPQLPGAGLPP
+1232 PPAPPLPGAGLPP
-1245 PPPPLPGGGIPPP
+1245 PPPPLPGGGIPAS
-1258 PPPPPPL
+1258 PPPPPL
-1265 PGTGIPPPP
+1265 P
-1274 PPLPGA
+1274 PLPG
-1280 GVPPPPLPPPLP
+1280 P
-1292 GAGVPPPPPPP
+1292 GGVPPPPPPP

-1312 PPPPP
+1312 
-1317 PLPGAGV
+1317 L
-1324 PPPPPPL
+1324 
-1331 PGAGVPPPPPPLPG
+1331 
-1345 AGVPPPPPLPGA
+1345 PPPPPLPGA

-1376 PPLPGEAPPLPVPA
+1376 PPLPGEAPPLPAPA
-1390 QGSTYPAVPQVCGF
+1390 QGSTYPAVPQGCGF
-1404 LPPPLPSGLFAMGMH
+1404 LPPPLPSGLFAMGMN

-1602 SESIG
+1602 SESIC

-1716 DCQKDLRKMKKDLRV
+1716 DFQKDLRKMKKDLRA

-1776 HKSFLETA
+1776 HK
-1784 AYFCMKPK
+1784 
-1792 MGEKEVSPHSFFSIW
+1792 
-1807 HEFSSDFKDFWKKEN
+1807 
-1822 KLILQERVK
+1822 
-1831 EAEEVC
+1831 
-1837 RQKKGKSLYN
+1837 
-1847 IRPKH
+1847 
-1852 DSGIKAKISM
+1852 
-1862 KI
+1862 

>member
-11 VTFIKETL
+11 VTFIKEIL

-24 LQKQDCSKSPES
+24 LKKQECSRSPES
-36 KQLCEQQPL
+36 RRLCEQQPL

-71 KAVLADGREA
+71 KAALADGREA
-81 QQAFASFASLPLE
+81 QQAFASLASPPPE
-94 NKPGSL
+94 NKPGLL

-107 QRSEIQEHGLIA
+107 QRKENREHGLIT

-134 LKKNTGDVS
+134 LRKNTGDVH

-176 SGKKKGKSDSRAS
+176 SAKKKSKSDSRAS

-214 LDSQAVQAG
+214 LESQALQTG
-223 ELDSTHSIITKTPDI
+223 ELDSTHSIVTKTPDI

-250 DVEHFEIRNETVPAA
+250 DAEHFEIRNETVPAA

-306 QQQGAINVG
+306 QQGAINVG

-324 GRHMDNSQAAPLDFE
+324 GRHMANSQAAPLDFE
-339 RFLSITTTDKERSPD
+339 RFLSITTTDKESSPD
-354 TEGAFPAL
+354 TVKAFPAV
-362 SKIVENVPITCATER
+362 SEIAENVPVSCATER
-377 EVKEEVNGTSS
+377 ELKEAVNGTGSL
-388 PGNGLFETQERKRL
+388 GNGLFEKQECKLL
-402 IEEQLV
+402 IEEQEQLT
-408 AGVDAVAS
+408 AGVDAVAG
-416 ELKDDL
+416 ELEDDL
-422 NRTAVG
+422 NRTAVE
-428 NGSQTSSSTRPFPTS
+428 NGSETHSFTLRSPTA
-443 VADAET
+443 VADSET
-449 KITGVQAVDLQHSVT
+449 KIAEVQAIDLQGSVT
-464 EDGISDAGCDHA
+464 EDGISDAGHDHA
-476 HENQEEKSTLSA
+476 AETQEGKHTLSD
-488 SQEDLRNDLS
+488 SQEDLHNGLS
-498 TEMKNVTLSSEGTA
+498 TEMKDGILSSEGTA
-512 GSQILGSRCFKPYL
+512 GSPMLGSRCFKPYL

-563 HTKEK
+563 HKKEK
-568 VSVKKQRSASL
+568 VPIKKQRSASL
-579 TGVFSR
+579 AGLFSR
-585 SADWTEEFSNHRC
+585 SADWTEEVSNHKY
-598 ETTQKVGS
+598 EITQKVGS
-606 AGYLEHKGFKEKFQT
+606 AGYLEHKGFREKFQT

-635 QASTETFPNVFS
+635 QASAETFPNVFS

-714 QPTHSSDYIEGNFPR
+714 QPTHSSDYVEGSFPR
-729 KIPPVWPPPKPP
+729 RIPSVWPPPKPP
-741 DEERRLKIT
+741 DEEKGLKIT
-750 EEEVKS
+750 ETDSELKS
-756 TVLEA
+756 TVLET
-761 EKQYTEDFQQIQDD
+761 EKQFIEDVQQVQDD

-785 VIQQLERT
+785 VIQQLEQT

-807 FPAAELQTAGREQ
+807 FPATEVQTAGREQ
-820 ENEHTQTVCGELSSV
+820 ENEHAHIACRELSIV
-835 TLQTKSEETVPRTV
+835 NLQTNGEEYVPRRV

-864 THAMPSASAL
+864 THRMPSANAL
-874 PQPPPPPHLEGG
+874 PLPASPLHLEGG
-886 KSEGSTEKLAALE
+886 KSAGPTENLPALE
-899 LQPMFC
+899 LQPTFC

-922 ASQSVQSTPQSPLP
+922 GSQSVQTTSQSPLP
-936 APKVNLSSVFEG
+936 GPKVNLSLAFEG
-948 ETEMPS
+948 ETEFS
-954 SHQPLST
+954 SPHQPLST
-961 VDVTCSPSLPV
+961 GNVTCSEHPLSLPP

-980 LQPATE
+980 SLSGTE
-986 LATPLSGAH
+986 LAAPVTGVH
-995 GPSLATP
+995 GPSITAPMPLA
-1002 MSMPGVPPP
+1002 GVPPP
-1011 PPLPSSEFPPA
+1011 PPLPGSGLPPPLA
-1022 GSVVPHLDH
+1022 GSTMPHLDH
-1031 SLPGVPPPPP
+1031 SLPNIMIPPP
-1041 PPPLPNGEM
+1041 
-1050 LALPLAPPLPSAG
+1050 
-1063 VQPPPL
+1063 
-1069 PIPLPGAGVP
+1069 
-1079 PPLSSWGI
+1079 
-1087 PPAPPPPPLPGAA
+1087 
-1100 TELATPLSGAHGPS
+1100 
-1114 LATPMSMPGVPPP
+1114 
-1127 PPLPSSEFPP
+1127 
-1137 AGSVVPHLDHSL
+1137 
-1149 PGVPPPPPPPP
+1149 
-1160 LPNGEMLALPLAPPL
+1160 
-1175 PSAGVQPPPLPIP
+1175 
-1188 LPGAGVPPPLSSWG
+1188 
-1202 IPPAPPPPP
+1202 
-1211 LPGAGVS
+1211 
-1218 PPPPPLPSLGMPPP
+1218 
-1232 PSAPQLPGAGLPP
+1232 QLLPP
-1245 PPPPLPGGGIPPP
+1245 PPPPLPSGEIAVCPPAPPLPCSGVLPPPPLLGAGVPLPPPSWGILPP

-1265 PGTGIPPPP
+1265 PGTAIPPPP
-1274 PPLPGA
+1274 PPLPGL
-1280 GVPPPPLPPPLP
+1280 GMSTLPTAPPLP
-1292 GAGVPPPPPPP
+1292 GAGVPLLPPPLPRGDIPAPPPLPPTLPGAGAPPPPPPP

-1324 PPPPPPL
+1324 PPPPPP
-1331 PGAGVPPPPPPLPG
+1331 
-1345 AGVPPPPPLPGA
+1345 
-1357 GVPPPP
+1357 
-1363 PPLPGLGMPPPAP
+1363 PLPGLGMPPLAP
-1376 PPLPGEAPPLPVPA
+1376 PPLPGEAPPLPPPV
-1390 QGSTYPAVPQVCGF
+1390 QGSAYPSVPQVGGF
-1404 LPPPLPSGLFAMGMH
+1404 LPPPLPSGLFAMGMN

-1602 SESIG
+1602 SESIC
-1607 SIRRKLEL
+1607 SIHRKLEL

-1693 KEQCIFPLPD
+1693 KEQCIFPLPE

-1716 DCQKDLRKMKKDLRV
+1716 DFQKDLRKMKKDLRV

-1784 AYFCMKPK
+1784 TYFCMKPK

>member
-11 VTFIKETL
+11 VTFIKERL

-24 LQKQDCSKSPES
+24 VKQRESSRAPARRQLQ
-36 KQLCEQQPL
+36 EQQPL

-56 EHVPAEPSASSTLCK
+56 EHVPAEPRASRTLCK
-71 KAVLADGREA
+71 KAALADGREA
-81 QQAFASFASLPLE
+81 QQAFASLASPPLE
-94 NKPGSL
+94 NSPGSL
-100 EGILPAG
+100 EGISPAG
-107 QRSEIQEHGLIA
+107 RRNEIREDGLIA
-119 EGVALRKIMG
+119 RGVALRKIMG

-134 LKKNTGDVS
+134 LKKNAGDVQ
-143 EGGEDASGPKDTDGT
+143 EGGEDASGPKDADGT
-158 KKVSGS
+158 KKVSGG

-176 SGKKKGKSDSRAS
+176 SGKKKGKSDSRPS

-214 LDSQAVQAG
+214 LESQALQPG
-223 ELDSTHSIITKTPDI
+223 ELDSTHSIVTKTPDI

-265 AEAQDGQRT
+265 AETQDGQRT

-279 TDIYSFHSATE
+279 TDIYSFHSAAE

-306 QQQGAINVG
+306 QQQQGAINIG

-324 GRHMDNSQAAPLDFE
+324 GRHTANSQATPLDFE
-339 RFLSITTTDKERSPD
+339 RFFSVTTADKERSPD
-354 TEGAFPAL
+354 TEGAFPAV
-362 SKIVENVPITCATER
+362 SEIVEKVPVSER
-377 EVKEEVNGTSS
+377 EAKEAVNGTGS
-388 PGNGLFETQERKRL
+388 PGNSLSETQERQPL
-402 IEEQLV
+402 IEEQLP

-416 ELKDDL
+416 ELQGGSD
-422 NRTAVG
+422 RTAVES
-428 NGSQTSSSTRPFPTS
+428 GSQARSSTQAFPAAA
-443 VADAET
+443 ADAEA
-449 KITGVQAVDLQHSVT
+449 KIAEVQAVDFEGSVT
-464 EDGISDAGCDHA
+464 EGGVSDAGRDRAAESQEGKHA
-476 HENQEEKSTLSA
+476 PSA
-488 SQEDLRNDLS
+488 SQEELHNGLS
-498 TEMKNVTLSSEGTA
+498 TEMKNGSLSSEGTA
-512 GSQILGSRCFKPYL
+512 DSPMLGSRCFKPYL

-563 HTKEK
+563 HKKEK
-568 VSVKKQRSASL
+568 VSVRKKRSASL
-579 TGVFSR
+579 AGLFSR
-585 SADWTEEFSNHRC
+585 SADWTEEVSNHKS
-598 ETTQKVGS
+598 EITEKVSS
-606 AGYLEHKGFKEKFQT
+606 ADFLEHKGFREKLQA
-621 ERVPLTHSRKSSGV
+621 ERVPLSHSRKSSGV
-635 QASTETFPNVFS
+635 QASTEAFPNVFS

-683 TDCFREPCNQSAQQS
+683 TDCFREPCNQSAKQS

-714 QPTHSSDYIEGNFPR
+714 QPTHSTDYIEGSFPR
-729 KIPPVWPPPKPP
+729 RIPSAWPPPKPP
-741 DEERRLKIT
+741 DEEQRLKVS
-750 EEEVKS
+750 EELKS
-756 TVLEA
+756 TVLET
-761 EKQYTEDFQQIQDD
+761 EKQCIGGVQQAQKEDCSTVPGSWDE
-775 FEVKSEERAS
+775 FEAKSEERAS
-785 VIQQLERT
+785 VIHQLEQT

-807 FPAAELQTAGREQ
+807 FPAAEVQTAGREQ
-820 ENEHTQTVCGELSSV
+820 ESEQADADSRELGSV
-835 TLQTKSEETVPRTV
+835 TLQRNEEETAPRTV

-864 THAMPSASAL
+864 TRTMPSASAL
-874 PQPPPPPHLEGG
+874 PQPPPPLHLEGG
-886 KSEGSTEKLAALE
+886 KSEGPTQKLPALE
-899 LQPMFC
+899 LQPTFC

-922 ASQSVQSTPQSPLP
+922 ASQSGQSIAQPPLP
-936 APKVNLSSVFEG
+936 GPKAGLSLASEG
-948 ETEMPS
+948 ETETS
-954 SHQPLST
+954 VCHQPPST
-961 VDVTCSPSLPV
+961 VDVTCSEHPPSMPP
-972 EPTCSIPT
+972 EPTCSIPPS
-980 LQPATE
+980 LPVTE
-986 LATPLSGAH
+986 QAGAH
-995 GPSLATP
+995 GPSFVTP
-1002 MSMPGVPPP
+1002 MSTAGLPLPPPLPDSGLPSSAASAVTHLDHSFPGTMMSPLPPPPHLPSGEIPTLPPAPLLPCPGFPP
-1011 PPLPSSEFPPA
+1011 PPLPP
-1022 GSVVPHLDH
+1022 
-1031 SLPGVPPPPP
+1031 
-1041 PPPLPNGEM
+1041 
-1050 LALPLAPPLPSAG
+1050 
-1063 VQPPPL
+1063 
-1069 PIPLPGAGVP
+1069 PLPGAGVP
-1079 PPLSSWGI
+1079 SPLPGWGI
-1087 PPAPPPPPLPGAA
+1087 PPP
-1100 TELATPLSGAHGPS
+1100 
-1114 LATPMSMPGVPPP
+1114 
-1127 PPLPSSEFPP
+1127 
-1137 AGSVVPHLDHSL
+1137 
-1149 PGVPPPPPPPP
+1149 
-1160 LPNGEMLALPLAPPL
+1160 
-1175 PSAGVQPPPLPIP
+1175 
-1188 LPGAGVPPPLSSWG
+1188 
-1202 IPPAPPPPP
+1202 PPPPP
-1211 LPGAGVS
+1211 LPGAGVP
-1218 PPPPPLPSLGMPPP
+1218 PPPPPLPGLGLPPP
-1232 PSAPQLPGAGLPP
+1232 APPLPGAGLPP

-1265 PGTGIPPPP
+1265 PGV
-1274 PPLPGA
+1274 A
-1280 GVPPPPLPPPLP
+1280 
-1292 GAGVPPPPPPP
+1292 VPPPPPPP
-1303 PLPGAGVPP
+1303 PLPGVAVPP

-1317 PLPGAGV
+1317 PLPGVAV
-1324 PPPPPPL
+1324 PPPPPPPPL
-1331 PGAGVPPPPPPLPG
+1331 PGVAVPPPPPPPPLPG
-1345 AGVPPPPPLPGA
+1345 VAVPPPPPPPPLPGVAVPPPPPPPPLPGVAVPPPPPLPGVAVPPPPPLPGA

-1376 PPLPGEAPPLPVPA
+1376 PPLPGSAPPLPASV
-1390 QGSTYPAVPQVCGF
+1390 QGGSYPAVPQGCGF
-1404 LPPPLPSGLFAMGMH
+1404 LPPPLPSGLFAMGMN

-1513 MSSLHLDMRDIQHA
+1513 MSSLHLDMKDIQHA

-1621 TLKNGS
+1621 TLKNES
-1627 GVMQVLGLV
+1627 GVMRVLGLV

-1693 KEQCIFPLPD
+1693 REQCIFPLPD
-1703 PQDLFQASQMKFE
+1703 PQDLFQASQLKF
-1716 DCQKDLRKMKKDLRV
+1716 DDFQKDLRKMKKDLRA

-1746 HLQPFKDSM
+1746 HLQPFKDNM

-1776 HKSFLETA
+1776 HKSFLETT

>member
-1 MQAIKTVEKE
+1 
-11 VTFIKETL
+11 
-19 FTESF
+19 
-24 LQKQDCSKSPES
+24 
-36 KQLCEQQPL
+36 
-45 EGAVCSSQCCT
+45 
-56 EHVPAEPSASSTLCK
+56 
-71 KAVLADGREA
+71 
-81 QQAFASFASLPLE
+81 
-94 NKPGSL
+94 
-100 EGILPAG
+100 
-107 QRSEIQEHGLIA
+107 
-119 EGVALRKIMG
+119 MG

-134 LKKNTGDVS
+134 LKKNTGDVH

-214 LDSQAVQAG
+214 LESQALQAG
-223 ELDSTHSIITKTPDI
+223 ELDSTHSIVTKTPDI

-250 DVEHFEIRNETVPAA
+250 DVEHFEIRNETVPAV
-265 AEAQDGQRT
+265 AETQDGQRT

-306 QQQGAINVG
+306 QQQGAINIG

-324 GRHMDNSQAAPLDFE
+324 GRHMANSQAAPLDFE
-339 RFLSITTTDKERSPD
+339 RFLSVTTTDKERSPD
-354 TEGAFPAL
+354 SEGAFPAV
-362 SKIVENVPITCATER
+362 SETAENIPVSCATER
-377 EVKEEVNGTSS
+377 ELKETANGSGS
-388 PGNGLFETQERKRL
+388 PGNGLFETQERKLL
-402 IEEQLV
+402 IEEKEQLS
-408 AGVDAVAS
+408 AGMDAVAS
-416 ELKDDL
+416 ELEDDL
-422 NRTAVG
+422 NRTAVE
-428 NGSQTSSSTRPFPTS
+428 NGSQTHSSTQPFPTS

-449 KITGVQAVDLQHSVT
+449 KIAEVQAVDLQGSVT
-464 EDGISDAGCDHA
+464 EDGVSDAVCDHA
-476 HENQEEKSTLSA
+476 ADTQEGKHTPSA
-488 SQEDLRNDLS
+488 GQEDLHNGLS
-498 TEMKNVTLSSEGTA
+498 TEVKNGIMSSEGTA
-512 GSQILGSRCFKPYL
+512 GSPMLGSRCFKPYL

-552 SPLFTRRQESF
+552 SPLFSRRQESF
-563 HTKEK
+563 HKKEK

-579 TGVFSR
+579 AGLFSR
-585 SADWTEEFSNHRC
+585 SADWTEEVSNHKC
-598 ETTQKVGS
+598 EITQKVGS
-606 AGYLEHKGFKEKFQT
+606 AGYLEHKGFREKFQT

-683 TDCFREPCNQSAQQS
+683 TDCFREPCNQGAQQS

-714 QPTHSSDYIEGNFPR
+714 QPTHSSDYIEGSFPR
-729 KIPPVWPPPKPP
+729 RIPSAWPPPKPP
-741 DEERRLKIT
+741 DEEQKLNIA
-750 EEEVKS
+750 EEGI
-756 TVLEA
+756 VLGHIRDICMA
-761 EKQYTEDFQQIQDD
+761 WGRVTDD
-775 FEVKSEERAS
+775 FKVKSEERAS
-785 VIQQLERT
+785 VIQQLEQT

-807 FPAAELQTAGREQ
+807 FPGAEVQTAGREQ
-820 ENEHTQTVCGELSSV
+820 ENKHTHTVCRELSSV
-835 TLQTKSEETVPRTV
+835 TLQTNEEETAPRTV

-864 THAMPSASAL
+864 THTMPSANAL

-886 KSEGSTEKLAALE
+886 KSEGPTQKLPALE
-899 LQPMFC
+899 LQPTFC

-922 ASQSVQSTPQSPLP
+922 ASQSVQSTQQSPLP
-936 APKVNLSSVFEG
+936 GPKVNLSLAFEG
-948 ETEMPS
+948 ETEMPA

-961 VDVTCSPSLPV
+961 VDVTSSEHPPSLPL
-972 EPTCSIPT
+972 EPTCSIPPS
-980 LQPATE
+980 LPATE
-986 LATPLSGAH
+986 PAAPLSGAQ

-1002 MSMPGVPPP
+1002 MAMAGVTPPP
-1011 PPLPSSEFPPA
+1011 PPPGSGLPPSA
-1022 GSVVPHLDH
+1022 GSAVPHLDH
-1031 SLPGVPPPPP
+1031 SLSGIMMPPPPP
-1041 PPPLPNGEM
+1041 PPPLPSGETPV
-1050 LALPLAPPLPSAG
+1050 LPPAPPLLCAG
-1063 VQPPPL
+1063 APLPPLPPPL
-1069 PIPLPGAGVP
+1069 PEAGVP
-1079 PPLSSWGI
+1079 PL
-1087 PPAPPPPPLPGAA
+1087 
-1100 TELATPLSGAHGPS
+1100 
-1114 LATPMSMPGVPPP
+1114 
-1127 PPLPSSEFPP
+1127 LPS
-1137 AGSVVPHLDHSL
+1137 
-1149 PGVPPPPPPPP
+1149 
-1160 LPNGEMLALPLAPPL
+1160 
-1175 PSAGVQPPPLPIP
+1175 
-1188 LPGAGVPPPLSSWG
+1188 W
-1202 IPPAPPPPP
+1202 
-1211 LPGAGVS
+1211 
-1218 PPPPPLPSLGMPPP
+1218 
-1232 PSAPQLPGAGLPP
+1232 
-1245 PPPPLPGGGIPPP
+1245 GIPPP

-1265 PGTGIPPPP
+1265 PGASVPPPPPPLPGLGMPPPSPAPPLPGAGLQPPHLPLPGGGIMPPPP

-1280 GVPPPPLPPPLP
+1280 GVPPPPPLP

-1331 PGAGVPPPPPPLPG
+1331 P
-1345 AGVPPPPPLPGA
+1345 LPGA

-1363 PPLPGLGMPPPAP
+1363 PPLPGLGMPTPAP
-1376 PPLPGEAPPLPVPA
+1376 PPLPGEAPPLPAPA
-1390 QGSTYPAVPQVCGF
+1390 QGSTYPAVPQGCGF
-1404 LPPPLPSGLFAMGMH
+1404 LPPPLPSGLFAMGMN

-1513 MSSLHLDMRDIQHA
+1513 MSSLHLDMKDIQHA

-1533 SVVDLE
+1533 TVVDLE

-1553 LEKIEKHSKASKEK
+1553 LEKIEKHSKTSKEK

-1602 SESIG
+1602 SESIC

-1716 DCQKDLRKMKKDLRV
+1716 DFQKDLRKMKKDLRGI
-1731 CETEAAKVYQLSLEE
+1731 EPRLKLANMLSTCSCYHYLYNFEK
-1746 HLQPFKDSM
+1746 F
-1755 EQFISQ
+1755 

-1852 DSGIKAKISM
+1852 DSGIIILAILLKTAK
-1862 KI
+1862 

>member
-1 MQAIKTVEKE
+1 
-11 VTFIKETL
+11 
-19 FTESF
+19 
-24 LQKQDCSKSPES
+24 
-36 KQLCEQQPL
+36 
-45 EGAVCSSQCCT
+45 
-56 EHVPAEPSASSTLCK
+56 
-71 KAVLADGREA
+71 
-81 QQAFASFASLPLE
+81 
-94 NKPGSL
+94 
-100 EGILPAG
+100 
-107 QRSEIQEHGLIA
+107 
-119 EGVALRKIMG
+119 MG

-134 LKKNTGDVS
+134 LKKNAGDVQ
-143 EGGEDASGPKDTDGT
+143 EGGEDASGPKDSDGT
-158 KKVSGS
+158 KKALGG

-176 SGKKKGKSDSRAS
+176 SGKKKGKSDSRPS

-214 LDSQAVQAG
+214 LESQALQPG
-223 ELDSTHSIITKTPDI
+223 ELNSTHSVVTKTPDI

-250 DVEHFEIRNETVPAA
+250 DAEHFEIRNETVPAA
-265 AEAQDGQRT
+265 VETQDGQRT

-279 TDIYSFHSATE
+279 TDIYSFHSAAE

-306 QQQGAINVG
+306 QQQQGAINSG

-324 GRHMDNSQAAPLDFE
+324 GRHMASSQAAPLDFE
-339 RFLSITTTDKERSPD
+339 RFFSVTALDKEKSPD
-354 TEGAFPAL
+354 TEGAFPAG
-362 SKIVENVPITCATER
+362 SEIAESIPISCATER
-377 EVKEEVNGTSS
+377 EPKEVVNGTGS
-388 PGNGLFETQERKRL
+388 PGNSLFETQERKPL
-402 IEEQLV
+402 IDEQLF
-408 AGVDAVAS
+408 AGGVDTVAS
-416 ELKDDL
+416 ELEDGL
-422 NRTAVG
+422 NRTAVESR
-428 NGSQTSSSTRPFPTS
+428 SQTQSSTQSFPAS
-443 VADAET
+443 AADTEEAKIAE
-449 KITGVQAVDLQHSVT
+449 VQAVDFQGSLT
-464 EDGISDAGCDHA
+464 ESGVSDAGRYRA
-476 HENQEEKSTLSA
+476 AETQEEKHTLSA
-488 SQEDLRNDLS
+488 SQEEMHNGLS
-498 TEMKNVTLSSEGTA
+498 TEMKNGILSSEETA
-512 GSQILGSRCFKPYL
+512 DSPVLGSRCFKPYL
-526 INPCYIK
+526 ITPCYIK

-540 SPNHSPSPSPSQ
+540 SPNHSTSPSPSQ

-563 HTKEK
+563 HRKEK
-568 VSVKKQRSASL
+568 ASIKKKRSASL
-579 TGVFSR
+579 AGFFSR
-585 SADWTEEFSNHRC
+585 SADWTEEVSNHKY
-598 ETTQKVGS
+598 EITEKVGS
-606 AGYLEHKGFKEKFQT
+606 ADFLEHQGFREKFQT

-670 CSRIIAMGLLLPF
+670 CSRIIALGLLLPF

-714 QPTHSSDYIEGNFPR
+714 QPTHSTDYIEGSFPR
-729 KIPPVWPPPKPP
+729 RIPSAWPPPKPP
-741 DEERRLKIT
+741 DEEQRLKIS
-750 EEEVKS
+750 EEELKS
-756 TVLEA
+756 TVLET
-761 EKQYTEDFQQIQDD
+761 EKQRRDDVQRVQDD

-785 VIQQLERT
+785 VIQQLEQT

-807 FPAAELQTAGREQ
+807 FPATEVQTAEREQ
-820 ENEHTQTVCGELSSV
+820 ENEHRHAGELSPV
-835 TLQTKSEETVPRTV
+835 TLQRNEEEPTPRTV

-864 THAMPSASAL
+864 THTMPSASAL
-874 PQPPPPPHLEGG
+874 PQPPLPPHLEGG
-886 KSEGSTEKLAALE
+886 NSEGSTQKLPALE
-899 LQPMFC
+899 LQPTFC
-905 SEISLILSPKL
+905 SEVSLILSPKL

-922 ASQSVQSTPQSPLP
+922 ASQSVQSTLQSPLP
-936 APKVNLSSVFEG
+936 RPKVDLSVAFEG
-948 ETEMPS
+948 ETEMPVS
-954 SHQPLST
+954 YQPLST
-961 VDVTCSPSLPV
+961 VDVTCIEHPSSLPQ
-972 EPTCSIPT
+972 EPTCSIPPS
-980 LQPATE
+980 LPATE
-986 LATPLSGAH
+986 QAASLSGGH
-995 GPSLATP
+995 GPSFVTP
-1002 MSMPGVPPP
+1002 MAVAGVPPP
-1011 PPLPSSEFPPA
+1011 PPLPGSELAPSA
-1022 GSVVPHLDH
+1022 DSAASHLDH
-1031 SLPGVPPPPP
+1031 CFPGIMMAPPPPP
-1041 PPPLPNGEM
+1041 PHLPSGDVPVLPP
-1050 LALPLAPPLPSAG
+1050 APPLPCAG
-1063 VQPPPL
+1063 
-1069 PIPLPGAGVP
+1069 
-1079 PPLSSWGI
+1079 
-1087 PPAPPPPPLPGAA
+1087 
-1100 TELATPLSGAHGPS
+1100 
-1114 LATPMSMPGVPPP
+1114 
-1127 PPLPSSEFPP
+1127 F
-1137 AGSVVPHLDHSL
+1137 
-1149 PGVPPPPPPPP
+1149 
-1160 LPNGEMLALPLAPPL
+1160 
-1175 PSAGVQPPPLPIP
+1175 
-1188 LPGAGVPPPLSSWG
+1188 
-1202 IPPAPPPPP
+1202 
-1211 LPGAGVS
+1211 
-1218 PPPPPLPSLGMPPP
+1218 
-1232 PSAPQLPGAGLPP
+1232 
-1245 PPPPLPGGGIPPP
+1245 
-1258 PPPPPPL
+1258 
-1265 PGTGIPPPP
+1265 
-1274 PPLPGA
+1274 
-1280 GVPPPPLPPPLP
+1280 PPPPLPPPLP
-1292 GAGVPPPPPPP
+1292 GAGVPSA
-1303 PLPGAGVPP
+1303 LPGWGIPPP

-1324 PPPPPPL
+1324 PLPPPPL
-1331 PGAGVPPPPPPLPG
+1331 PGLGMQPTAPPLSGAALPPSPPLLPGGSIPPPPPPPPPPLPG
-1345 AGVPPPPPLPGA
+1345 AAVPPPPPPPPLPGAAVPPPPPPPPLPGAAVPLPPPPPPLPGAAVLPPPPPPPLPGAAVPLPPPPPPLPGVGVPPPPPLPGV
-1357 GVPPPP
+1357 GVPPPPPLPGVGVPPPPPLPGVGVPPPPP
-1363 PPLPGLGMPPPAP
+1363 PPLPGLGMPPPPP
-1376 PPLPGEAPPLPVPA
+1376 PPLPGGAPPLPAAV
-1390 QGSTYPAVPQVCGF
+1390 QGSTYPAVPQGCGF
-1404 LPPPLPSGLFAMGMH
+1404 LPPPLPSGLFAMGMN

-1567 ENAKSL
+1567 ENTKSL

-1602 SESIG
+1602 SESIC

-1621 TLKNGS
+1621 TLKNEP
-1627 GVMQVLGLV
+1627 GVMRVLGLV

-1703 PQDLFQASQMKFE
+1703 PQDLFQASQLKF
-1716 DCQKDLRKMKKDLRV
+1716 DDFQKDLRKMKKDLRA

-1746 HLQPFKDSM
+1746 HLQPFKDNM

-1776 HKSFLETA
+1776 HKSFLETT

>member
-1 MQAIKTVEKE
+1 
-11 VTFIKETL
+11 
-19 FTESF
+19 
-24 LQKQDCSKSPES
+24 
-36 KQLCEQQPL
+36 
-45 EGAVCSSQCCT
+45 
-56 EHVPAEPSASSTLCK
+56 
-71 KAVLADGREA
+71 
-81 QQAFASFASLPLE
+81 
-94 NKPGSL
+94 
-100 EGILPAG
+100 
-107 QRSEIQEHGLIA
+107 
-119 EGVALRKIMG
+119 MG

-134 LKKNTGDVS
+134 LKKNAGDVH

-158 KKVSGS
+158 KKVLGS

-214 LDSQAVQAG
+214 LESQALPAG
-223 ELDSTHSIITKTPDI
+223 DLDSTHSIITKTPDI

-250 DVEHFEIRNETVPAA
+250 DAEHFEIRNETVPVA
-265 AEAQDGQRT
+265 AETQDGQRT

-306 QQQGAINVG
+306 QQQGAINIG

-324 GRHMDNSQAAPLDFE
+324 GRHMANSQAAPLDFE
-339 RFLSITTTDKERSPD
+339 RFLSVTATDKESSPD
-354 TEGAFPAL
+354 AVEAFPAE
-362 SKIVENVPITCATER
+362 SEIAEDVPVSCATER
-377 EVKEEVNGTSS
+377 ELKEEVNGTGS
-388 PGNGLFETQERKRL
+388 PGNGLFEPQERKQL
-402 IEEQLV
+402 PEEQLT
-408 AGVDAVAS
+408 AGVDAVAR
-416 ELKDDL
+416 ELDGDL
-422 NRTAVG
+422 NLRFRTAIE
-428 NGSQTSSSTRPFPTS
+428 NGSEARSFAIHPPASAA
-443 VADAET
+443 ADSEAKIAE
-449 KITGVQAVDLQHSVT
+449 VQAVDFQGSVT
-464 EDGISDAGCDHA
+464 EDSASDAGRDYA
-476 HENQEEKSTLSA
+476 AETQEGKHTPSA
-488 SQEDLRNDLS
+488 SQEDLHNGLS
-498 TEMKNVTLSSEGTA
+498 VEMKNGIIPSEGTA
-512 GSQILGSRCFKPYL
+512 GSPMFGSRCFKPYL

-563 HTKEK
+563 HKKEK
-568 VSVKKQRSASL
+568 VPIKKQRSASL
-579 TGVFSR
+579 AGFFSR
-585 SADWTEEFSNHRC
+585 SADWTEEVSNYKS
-598 ETTQKVGS
+598 EITQKVGS
-606 AGYLEHKGFKEKFQT
+606 AGYLERKGFSEKFQT

-635 QASTETFPNVFS
+635 QASTEAFPNVFS

-670 CSRIIAMGLLLPF
+670 CSRIIALGLLLPF

-714 QPTHSSDYIEGNFPR
+714 QPTHSSDYIEGSFPR
-729 KIPPVWPPPKPP
+729 RIPSAWPPPKPP
-741 DEERRLKIT
+741 DEERLKT
-750 EEEVKS
+750 PEAESELKS

-761 EKQYTEDFQQIQDD
+761 GKQQIEDVQQVQDD
-775 FEVKSEERAS
+775 LEVKSEERAS
-785 VIQQLERT
+785 VIQQLEQT

-807 FPAAELQTAGREQ
+807 FPATEVQTTEREH
-820 ENEHTQTVCGELSSV
+820 ENEHVRTACRESSSV
-835 TLQTKSEETVPRTV
+835 TLQTNGKETVPRTV

-855 QTSPTEDYL
+855 QTSPTEDYS
-864 THAMPSASAL
+864 THTMPSANTL
-874 PQPPPPPHLEGG
+874 PLHPSPLHLESS
-886 KSEGSTEKLAALE
+886 KSKEPSEKLQDLE
-899 LQPMFC
+899 LQPTFC

-922 ASQSVQSTPQSPLP
+922 ASQSVQTASQSPLP
-936 APKVNLSSVFEG
+936 GPKANLSLAFEG
-948 ETEMPS
+948 ETEFSAP
-954 SHQPLST
+954 HQSIGIRN
-961 VDVTCSPSLPV
+961 VTCIEHSLSLPT
-972 EPTCSIPT
+972 EPTCSIPSS
-980 LQPATE
+980 LLATE
-986 LATPLSGAH
+986 LTAPV
-995 GPSLATP
+995 
-1002 MSMPGVPPP
+1002 PGVHGSSVTAPMPVAGVPLP
-1011 PPLPSSEFPPA
+1011 PPLPGSGLPLPFAGPA
-1022 GSVVPHLDH
+1022 VPHQDH
-1031 SLPGVPPPPP
+1031 SLPGVTIAPQQLLPLPPPPP
-1041 PPPLPNGEM
+1041 PPPLPSEEIPV
-1050 LALPLAPPLPSAG
+1050 LPPAPPLPCTG
-1063 VQPPPL
+1063 VPPPL
-1069 PIPLPGAGVP
+1069 PPTLPGAGVP
-1079 PPLSSWGI
+1079 HPSSGWSIPPPPPLSAAGI
-1087 PPAPPPPPLPGAA
+1087 PPPPPLPG
-1100 TELATPLSGAHGPS
+1100 
-1114 LATPMSMPGVPPP
+1114 
-1127 PPLPSSEFPP
+1127 
-1137 AGSVVPHLDHSL
+1137 
-1149 PGVPPPPPPPP
+1149 
-1160 LPNGEMLALPLAPPL
+1160 
-1175 PSAGVQPPPLPIP
+1175 
-1188 LPGAGVPPPLSSWG
+1188 
-1202 IPPAPPPPP
+1202 
-1211 LPGAGVS
+1211 
-1218 PPPPPLPSLGMPPP
+1218 LGMPPP
-1232 PSAPQLPGAGLPP
+1232 LTA
-1245 PPPPLPGGGIPPP
+1245 PPLS
-1258 PPPPPPL
+1258 
-1265 PGTGIPPPP
+1265 
-1274 PPLPGA
+1274 
-1280 GVPPPPLPPPLP
+1280 GVGVVPLPPPLP
-1292 GAGVPPPPPPP
+1292 PFPP
-1303 PLPGAGVPP
+1303 PLSSLPGAVPPPP

-1331 PGAGVPPPPPPLPG
+1331 PGVGIPPLPPPLPGVGVPPPPPPLPG
-1345 AGVPPPPPLPGA
+1345 WGVPQA
-1357 GVPPPP
+1357 
-1363 PPLPGLGMPPPAP
+1363 ASSH
-1376 PPLPGEAPPLPVPA
+1376 LPGEVTPLPPPA
-1390 QGSTYPAVPQVCGF
+1390 QGSAYAAVPQVGGF
-1404 LPPPLPSGLFAMGMH
+1404 LPPPLPSGLFAMGIN

-1590 ERVFCILFQSTF
+1590 ER
-1602 SESIG
+1602 
-1607 SIRRKLEL
+1607 
-1615 LQKLCE
+1615 KLCE
-1621 TLKNGS
+1621 TLKNGP

-1668 SSDNSR
+1668 SSD
-1674 SLLSYIVSYYLRNF
+1674 
-1688 DEDAG
+1688 AG
-1693 KEQCIFPLPD
+1693 KEQCIFPLPE
-1703 PQDLFQASQMKFE
+1703 PQDLFQASQLKFE
-1716 DCQKDLRKMKKDLRV
+1716 DFQKDLRKMKKDLRV

-1792 MGEKEVSPHSFFSIW
+1792 MGEKEVSPHSFFNIW

>member
-11 VTFIKETL
+11 VTFIKEIL

-24 LQKQDCSKSPES
+24 LKKQECGRSPES
-36 KQLCEQQPL
+36 RRLREQQPL
-45 EGAVCSSQCCT
+45 EGAVCGSQCCT
-56 EHVPAEPSASSTLCK
+56 EHVPAEPTASSTLCK
-71 KAVLADGREA
+71 KAALADGREA
-81 QQAFASFASLPLE
+81 QQAFASLASPPLE
-94 NKPGSL
+94 NKSASL
-100 EGILPAG
+100 EGISPAG
-107 QRSEIQEHGLIA
+107 QRNEIREHGLIA

-134 LKKNTGDVS
+134 LKKNTGDVH
-143 EGGEDASGPKDTDGT
+143 EGEDASGPKDTDGT

-214 LDSQAVQAG
+214 LESQALQAG
-223 ELDSTHSIITKTPDI
+223 ELDSTHSIVTKTPDI

-265 AEAQDGQRT
+265 AETQDGQRT

-306 QQQGAINVG
+306 QQQGAINAG

-324 GRHMDNSQAAPLDFE
+324 GRHMANSQAAPLDFE
-339 RFLSITTTDKERSPD
+339 RFLSVTTTDKERSPD
-354 TEGAFPAL
+354 TEGAFPAI
-362 SKIVENVPITCATER
+362 SEIAEKIPISCATEH
-377 EVKEEVNGTSS
+377 ELKEAVNGTGS
-388 PGNGLFETQERKRL
+388 PGNGLFETEERKLL
-402 IEEQLV
+402 IEEPEQLV
-408 AGVDAVAS
+408 AGVDAGAS
-416 ELKDDL
+416 ELEEDL
-422 NRTAVG
+422 NRTVVE
-428 NGSQTSSSTRPFPTS
+428 NGSLTHSFTQPFPTS

-449 KITGVQAVDLQHSVT
+449 KIAEVQAVDLQSSET
-464 EDGISDAGCDHA
+464 EDGISDAGHDHA
-476 HENQEEKSTLSA
+476 AETQEGKPTLSA
-488 SQEDLRNDLS
+488 SQEDLHNDLT
-498 TEMKNVTLSSEGTA
+498 TEMKNGILSSEGTA
-512 GSQILGSRCFKPYL
+512 GSPMLASRCFKPYL

-552 SPLFTRRQESF
+552 SPLFTRKQESF
-563 HTKEK
+563 HKKEK

-579 TGVFSR
+579 AGLFSR
-585 SADWTEEFSNHRC
+585 SADWTEEVSNHKC
-598 ETTQKVGS
+598 EITQKVGS
-606 AGYLEHKGFKEKFQT
+606 AGYLEHKGFREKFQT
-621 ERVPLTHSRKSSGV
+621 ERVPSTHSRKSSGV

-714 QPTHSSDYIEGNFPR
+714 QPTHSSDYIEGSFPR
-729 KIPPVWPPPKPP
+729 RIPSAWPPPKPP
-741 DEERRLKIT
+741 DEEQRLKLT
-750 EEEVKS
+750 EEELRS
-756 TVLEA
+756 TVQET
-761 EKQYTEDFQQIQDD
+761 EKQCIEDVQQVQDD

-785 VIQQLERT
+785 VIQQLEQT

-807 FPAAELQTAGREQ
+807 FPAAEVQTAGREQ
-820 ENEHTQTVCGELSSV
+820 ENEHTHAVCGELSGV
-835 TLQTKSEETVPRTV
+835 TLQKNGEDTVPRTV

-864 THAMPSASAL
+864 THTMPSANAL

-886 KSEGSTEKLAALE
+886 KSEGQTQKLPALE
-899 LQPMFC
+899 LQPTFC

-922 ASQSVQSTPQSPLP
+922 ASQSVQSTTQSPLP
-936 APKVNLSSVFEG
+936 GPKVNLSLAFEG
-948 ETEMPS
+948 ETEMPD
-954 SHQPLST
+954 SHQLLST
-961 VDVTCSPSLPV
+961 VDVTCSERPPSLTP
-972 EPTCSIPT
+972 EPTCSIPPS
-980 LQPATE
+980 LPATE
-986 LATPLSGAH
+986 PVAPLSGAH
-995 GPSLATP
+995 GPSLSTH
-1002 MSMPGVPPP
+1002 MSMAGVPPP
-1011 PPLPSSEFPPA
+1011 PPLPSSGLPPSA
-1022 GSVVPHLDH
+1022 GSAVPHLDH
-1031 SLPGVPPPPP
+1031 SSPGMPPPPPPP
-1041 PPPLPNGEM
+1041 PPPLPSGEIRM
-1050 LALPLAPPLPSAG
+1050 LPPAPPLPCAA
-1063 VQPPPL
+1063 VPPPPL
-1069 PIPLPGAGVP
+1069 PPPLPGAGVP
-1079 PPLSSWGI
+1079 PLLPSWGI
-1087 PPAPPPPPLPGAA
+1087 P
-1100 TELATPLSGAHGPS
+1100 
-1114 LATPMSMPGVPPP
+1114 
-1127 PPLPSSEFPP
+1127 
-1137 AGSVVPHLDHSL
+1137 
-1149 PGVPPPPPPPP
+1149 PPPPPPPP
-1160 LPNGEMLALPLAPPL
+1160 LPGT
-1175 PSAGVQPPPLPIP
+1175 
-1188 LPGAGVPPPLSSWG
+1188 GVP
-1202 IPPAPPPPP
+1202 PPPPP
-1211 LPGAGVS
+1211 LPGLGI
-1218 PPPPPLPSLGMPPP
+1218 PPPPPAPP
-1232 PSAPQLPGAGLPP
+1232 LPGAGLPP

-1258 PPPPPPL
+1258 PPPPPPPL
-1265 PGTGIPPPP
+1265 PGAGIPPP

-1280 GVPPPPLPPPLP
+1280 GVPPPPPPPPLPGAGVPPPPPLP

-1324 PPPPPPL
+1324 PPPPPL
-1331 PGAGVPPPPPPLPG
+1331 PGAGVPPL
-1345 AGVPPPPPLPGA
+1345 
-1357 GVPPPP
+1357 P

-1390 QGSTYPAVPQVCGF
+1390 QGSTHPAVPQVGGF
-1404 LPPPLPSGLFAMGMH
+1404 LPPPLPSGLFAMGMN

-1553 LEKIEKHSKASKEK
+1553 LEKIEKHSKSSKEK

-1602 SESIG
+1602 SESIC

-1703 PQDLFQASQMKFE
+1703 PQDLFQVSQMKFE
-1716 DCQKDLRKMKKDLRV
+1716 DFQKDLRKMKKDLRA

>member
-24 LQKQDCSKSPES
+24 VKQQECSRTPASRQLQ
-36 KQLCEQQPL
+36 EQQPL
-45 EGAVCSSQCCT
+45 EGAVCSPQCCT

-71 KAVLADGREA
+71 KAALADGREA
-81 QQAFASFASLPLE
+81 QQAFASLASPPLE

-100 EGILPAG
+100 EGISPEG
-107 QRSEIQEHGLIA
+107 RRDGIREDGLIA
-119 EGVALRKIMG
+119 KGAAPQKIMG

-134 LKKNTGDVS
+134 LKKNAGDVQ
-143 EGGEDASGPKDTDGT
+143 EGEDASGPKDTDGT
-158 KKVSGS
+158 KKVSGG

-176 SGKKKGKSDSRAS
+176 SGKKKGKSDSRPS

-214 LDSQAVQAG
+214 LESQALQPG
-223 ELDSTHSIITKTPDI
+223 ELDSTHSIVTKTPDI

-265 AEAQDGQRT
+265 AETQDGQRT

-279 TDIYSFHSATE
+279 TDIYSFHSAAE

-306 QQQGAINVG
+306 QQQQGAINIG

-324 GRHMDNSQAAPLDFE
+324 GRHMANSQATPLDFE
-339 RFLSITTTDKERSPD
+339 RFFSVTTTDKERSPD
-354 TEGAFPAL
+354 TEGAFPAV
-362 SKIVENVPITCATER
+362 SEIVENIPCATEH
-377 EVKEEVNGTSS
+377 EPKEAVNGTGS
-388 PGNGLFETQERKRL
+388 PDNGVLETQERQLL

-408 AGVDAVAS
+408 ARVDAGAT
-416 ELKDDL
+416 ELQDGL
-422 NRTAVG
+422 NGTAVE
-428 NGSQTSSSTRPFPTS
+428 NGSQTHSSTKPLPTS
-443 VADAET
+443 VADAEA
-449 KITGVQAVDLQHSVT
+449 KIAEVQAVDFQGSLIAG
-464 EDGISDAGCDHA
+464 GISDAGCGHA
-476 HENQEEKSTLSA
+476 AETQEGKRTLSA
-488 SQEDLRNDLS
+488 SQEELHNGLS
-498 TEMKNVTLSSEGTA
+498 TEMKNGSLSSEGTA
-512 GSQILGSRCFKPYL
+512 DSPNLGSRCFKPYL

-552 SPLFTRRQESF
+552 SPLVTRRQESF
-563 HTKEK
+563 HKKEK
-568 VSVKKQRSASL
+568 VSIRKKRSASL
-579 TGVFSR
+579 AGLFSR
-585 SADWTEEFSNHRC
+585 SADWTEEVSNHKS
-598 ETTQKVGS
+598 EITEKVSS
-606 AGYLEHKGFKEKFQT
+606 ADYLEHKGFREKFQT

-683 TDCFREPCNQSAQQS
+683 TDCFREPCNQSAKQS

-714 QPTHSSDYIEGNFPR
+714 QPTHSTDYIEGSFPR
-729 KIPPVWPPPKPP
+729 RIPSAWPPPKPP
-741 DEERRLKIT
+741 DEEQKLKISQ
-750 EEEVKS
+750 EELKS
-756 TVLEA
+756 TVLET
-761 EKQYTEDFQQIQDD
+761 EKQCISGVQQAQKEDCSTVPGSWDD
-775 FEVKSEERAS
+775 LEVKSEERAS
-785 VIQQLERT
+785 VIQQLEQT

-807 FPAAELQTAGREQ
+807 FPAAEVQTAGREQ
-820 ENEHTQTVCGELSSV
+820 ENEHAHADSGELSSV
-835 TLQTKSEETVPRTV
+835 TLQRNEEETTPRTV

-864 THAMPSASAL
+864 THTMPSASAL
-874 PQPPPPPHLEGG
+874 PQPPLHLEGG
-886 KSEGSTEKLAALE
+886 KSEGPTQKLPALE
-899 LQPMFC
+899 LQPTFC

-922 ASQSVQSTPQSPLP
+922 ASQSVQSIPQSPLP
-936 APKVNLSSVFEG
+936 GPKVDLSLAFEG
-948 ETEMPS
+948 KTEMQV
-954 SHQPLST
+954 SHQPIST
-961 VDVTCSPSLPV
+961 VDVTCSEHPPSLPP
-972 EPTCSIPT
+972 EPTCSIPSS
-980 LQPATE
+980 LPVTE
-986 LATPLSGAH
+986 QAAPLSGAH
-995 GPSLATP
+995 GHSFITPTSLAGIP
-1002 MSMPGVPPP
+1002 LP
-1011 PPLPSSEFPPA
+1011 PPLPGSGLPSSA
-1022 GSVVPHLDH
+1022 VSAVTHLDH
-1031 SLPGVPPPPP
+1031 SFPDAMMSPLPPPPHLPSGEIPMPPPAPLLSCPGFPPPPP
-1041 PPPLPNGEM
+1041 PPPLPG
-1050 LALPLAPPLPSAG
+1050 AA
-1063 VQPPPL
+1063 
-1069 PIPLPGAGVP
+1069 IP
-1079 PPLSSWGI
+1079 
-1087 PPAPPPPPLPGAA
+1087 PPPPPLPG
-1100 TELATPLSGAHGPS
+1100 LVL
-1114 LATPMSMPGVPPP
+1114 PPP
-1127 PPLPSSEFPP
+1127 
-1137 AGSVVPHLDHSL
+1137 
-1149 PGVPPPPPPPP
+1149 
-1160 LPNGEMLALPLAPPL
+1160 APPL
-1175 PSAGVQPPPLPIP
+1175 PG
-1188 LPGAGVPPPLSSWG
+1188 G
-1202 IPPAPPPPP
+1202 
-1211 LPGAGVS
+1211 
-1218 PPPPPLPSLGMPPP
+1218 
-1232 PSAPQLPGAGLPP
+1232 GLPP
-1245 PPPPLPGGGIPPP
+1245 PPPPLPGGSIPPP

-1265 PGTGIPPPP
+1265 PGAAVPPP

-1280 GVPPPPLPPPLP
+1280 TVPPPPPLP
-1292 GAGVPPPPPPP
+1292 GAAVPPPPPPP
-1303 PLPGAGVPP
+1303 PLPGAAVPP

-1317 PLPGAGV
+1317 PLPGVGV
-1324 PPPPPPL
+1324 PPPPPLPGVGVPPPPPLPGVGVPPPPPLPGVAVPPPPPPPPL
-1331 PGAGVPPPPPPLPG
+1331 PGV
-1345 AGVPPPPPLPGA
+1345 GVPPPPPLPGA

-1376 PPLPGEAPPLPVPA
+1376 PPLPGSAPPLPASV
-1390 QGSTYPAVPQVCGF
+1390 QGSSYPAVPQGF
-1404 LPPPLPSGLFAMGMH
+1404 LPPPLPSGLFAMGMN
-1419 QEKGSRKHVIEPSRP
+1419 QEKGSRKQVIEPSRP

-1513 MSSLHLDMRDIQHA
+1513 MSSLHLDMKDIQHA

-1621 TLKNGS
+1621 TLKNES
-1627 GVMQVLGLV
+1627 GVMRVLGLV

-1693 KEQCIFPLPD
+1693 REQCIFPLPD
-1703 PQDLFQASQMKFE
+1703 PQDLFQASQLKF
-1716 DCQKDLRKMKKDLRV
+1716 DDFQKDLRKMKKDLRA

-1746 HLQPFKDSM
+1746 HLQPFKDNM

-1776 HKSFLETA
+1776 HKSFLETT

>member
-1 MQAIKTVEKE
+1 
-11 VTFIKETL
+11 
-19 FTESF
+19 
-24 LQKQDCSKSPES
+24 
-36 KQLCEQQPL
+36 
-45 EGAVCSSQCCT
+45 
-56 EHVPAEPSASSTLCK
+56 
-71 KAVLADGREA
+71 
-81 QQAFASFASLPLE
+81 
-94 NKPGSL
+94 
-100 EGILPAG
+100 
-107 QRSEIQEHGLIA
+107 
-119 EGVALRKIMG
+119 MG

-134 LKKNTGDVS
+134 LKKNAGDVQ

-158 KKVSGS
+158 KKVSGG

-176 SGKKKGKSDSRAS
+176 SGKKKGKSDSRPS

-214 LDSQAVQAG
+214 LESQALQPG
-223 ELDSTHSIITKTPDI
+223 ELDSTHSIVTKTPDI

-265 AEAQDGQRT
+265 AETQDGQRT

-279 TDIYSFHSATE
+279 TDIYSFHSAAE

-306 QQQGAINVG
+306 QQQQGAINIG
-315 TEDLVTKTM
+315 TEDSVTKTM
-324 GRHMDNSQAAPLDFE
+324 GRHMANSQATPLDFE
-339 RFLSITTTDKERSPD
+339 RFFSVTTTDKERSPD
-354 TEGAFPAL
+354 TEGAFPAA
-362 SKIVENVPITCATER
+362 SEIVESVPVSCAAER
-377 EVKEEVNGTSS
+377 ELKEVVNGTGS
-388 PGNGLFETQERKRL
+388 PGNSLFETQERQL
-402 IEEQLV
+402 LTEEQPV

-416 ELKDDL
+416 DL
-422 NRTAVG
+422 QDGLDRTAVE
-428 NGSQTSSSTRPFPTS
+428 NGAQTHSSTEPFPS
-443 VADAET
+443 PVAEAEA
-449 KITGVQAVDLQHSVT
+449 KIAEVQPLDFQGSVT
-464 EDGISDAGCDHA
+464 ESGISDAGRDHA
-476 HENQEEKSTLSA
+476 AETQEGKHALSA
-488 SQEDLRNDLS
+488 SQEELHNGLS
-498 TEMKNVTLSSEGTA
+498 KEMKNGSWSSEGTA
-512 GSQILGSRCFKPYL
+512 DSPMLGSRCFKPYL

-563 HTKEK
+563 HKKEK
-568 VSVKKQRSASL
+568 VSVRKKRSASL
-579 TGVFSR
+579 AGLFSR
-585 SADWTEEFSNHRC
+585 SADWTEEVSSHKS
-598 ETTQKVGS
+598 EITEKVSS
-606 AGYLEHKGFKEKFQT
+606 ADYLEHKGFREKIQT

-683 TDCFREPCNQSAQQS
+683 TDCFREPCNQSAKQS

-703 QDQLYTWAAVS
+703 DA
-714 QPTHSSDYIEGNFPR
+714 
-729 KIPPVWPPPKPP
+729 
-741 DEERRLKIT
+741 
-750 EEEVKS
+750 
-756 TVLEA
+756 
-761 EKQYTEDFQQIQDD
+761 

-785 VIQQLERT
+785 VIQQLEQT

-807 FPAAELQTAGREQ
+807 FPAAEVQTAGREQ
-820 ENEHTQTVCGELSSV
+820 ENEQAHADSGELSSV
-835 TLQTKSEETVPRTV
+835 TLQRNEEETTPRTV

-864 THAMPSASAL
+864 THTMPSASAL

-886 KSEGSTEKLAALE
+886 KSEGPTQNLPALE
-899 LQPMFC
+899 LQPTFC

-922 ASQSVQSTPQSPLP
+922 ASQSVQSIPQSPLP
-936 APKVNLSSVFEG
+936 GPKADLSLAFEG
-948 ETEMPS
+948 EAEMTV

-961 VDVTCSPSLPV
+961 VDITCSEHPPSLPP
-972 EPTCSIPT
+972 EPTCSIPPP
-980 LQPATE
+980 LPATE
-986 LATPLSGAH
+986 QAAPLPGAQGH
-995 GPSLATP
+995 SFVTP
-1002 MSMPGVPPP
+1002 MSAAGLPLP
-1011 PPLPSSEFPPA
+1011 PPLPGSGLPSSAVSAVTDLDYSFPGATMSPLPPPPHLPSGAIPTLPPA
-1022 GSVVPHLDH
+1022 PL
-1031 SLPGVPPPPP
+1031 LPCPGFPPPPP
-1041 PPPLPNGEM
+1041 PPPLPG
-1050 LALPLAPPLPSAG
+1050 AGAPS
-1063 VQPPPL
+1063 
-1069 PIPLPGAGVP
+1069 PLPG
-1079 PPLSSWGI
+1079 WGI
-1087 PPAPPPPPLPGAA
+1087 PPPP
-1100 TELATPLSGAHGPS
+1100 
-1114 LATPMSMPGVPPP
+1114 
-1127 PPLPSSEFPP
+1127 
-1137 AGSVVPHLDHSL
+1137 
-1149 PGVPPPPPPPP
+1149 
-1160 LPNGEMLALPLAPPL
+1160 
-1175 PSAGVQPPPLPIP
+1175 
-1188 LPGAGVPPPLSSWG
+1188 
-1202 IPPAPPPPP
+1202 PPPPP
-1211 LPGAGVS
+1211 LPGAGVP
-1218 PPPPPLPSLGMPPP
+1218 PPPPPLPGLGLPPP
-1232 PSAPQLPGAGLPP
+1232 APPLPGAGLPP

-1265 PGTGIPPPP
+1265 PGAAVPPP
-1274 PPLPGA
+1274 PPLPGSA
-1280 GVPPPPLPPPLP
+1280 VPPPPPLPG
-1292 GAGVPPPPPPP
+1292 GAVPPPPPPP
-1303 PLPGAGVPP
+1303 PLPGGAVPP

-1317 PLPGAGV
+1317 PLPG
-1324 PPPPPPL
+1324 
-1331 PGAGVPPPPPPLPG
+1331 GAAL
-1345 AGVPPPPPLPGA
+1345 PPPPPLPGA

-1376 PPLPGEAPPLPVPA
+1376 PPLPGSAPPLPAAV
-1390 QGSTYPAVPQVCGF
+1390 QGSSYPAVPQGCGF
-1404 LPPPLPSGLFAMGMH
+1404 LPPPLPSGLFAMGMN

-1513 MSSLHLDMRDIQHA
+1513 MSSLHLDMKDIQHA

-1621 TLKNGS
+1621 TLKNES
-1627 GVMQVLGLV
+1627 GVMRVLGLV

-1693 KEQCIFPLPD
+1693 REQCIFPLPD
-1703 PQDLFQASQMKFE
+1703 PQDLFQASQLKF
-1716 DCQKDLRKMKKDLRV
+1716 DDFQKDLRKMKKDLRA

-1746 HLQPFKDSM
+1746 HLQPFKDNM

-1776 HKSFLETA
+1776 HKSFLETT

>member
-1 MQAIKTVEKE
+1 
-11 VTFIKETL
+11 
-19 FTESF
+19 
-24 LQKQDCSKSPES
+24 
-36 KQLCEQQPL
+36 
-45 EGAVCSSQCCT
+45 
-56 EHVPAEPSASSTLCK
+56 
-71 KAVLADGREA
+71 
-81 QQAFASFASLPLE
+81 
-94 NKPGSL
+94 
-100 EGILPAG
+100 
-107 QRSEIQEHGLIA
+107 
-119 EGVALRKIMG
+119 MG

-134 LKKNTGDVS
+134 LKKNAGDVH

-164 RRGLGKH
+164 KRGLGKH

-214 LDSQAVQAG
+214 LESQALPAG
-223 ELDSTHSIITKTPDI
+223 ELDSTHSIVTKTPDI

-250 DVEHFEIRNETVPAA
+250 DAEHFEIRNETVPVA
-265 AEAQDGQRT
+265 AETQDGQRT

-306 QQQGAINVG
+306 QQQGAINTG

-324 GRHMDNSQAAPLDFE
+324 GRHMANSQAAPLDFE
-339 RFLSITTTDKERSPD
+339 RFLSVTATDKESSPD
-354 TEGAFPAL
+354 AVEAFPAV
-362 SKIVENVPITCATER
+362 SEIAEDVPVSCATER
-377 EVKEEVNGTSS
+377 ELKEPVNGTGS
-388 PGNGLFETQERKRL
+388 PGNGLFEPQERKQL
-402 IEEQLV
+402 PEEQLT
-408 AGVDAVAS
+408 AGVDAVAC
-416 ELKDDL
+416 ELEGDL
-422 NRTAVG
+422 NRTVIE
-428 NGSQTSSSTRPFPTS
+428 NGSEACSSTTHPPTS
-443 VADAET
+443 AADSEAKIAE
-449 KITGVQAVDLQHSVT
+449 VQAVDFQGSVT
-464 EDGISDAGCDHA
+464 EDSASDAGRDYTA
-476 HENQEEKSTLSA
+476 ETQEGKHVPPA
-488 SQEDLRNDLS
+488 SQEDLHNGLS
-498 TEMKNVTLSSEGTA
+498 MEMKNGILSSEGTA
-512 GSQILGSRCFKPYL
+512 GSPMFGSRCFKPYL

-563 HTKEK
+563 HKKEK
-568 VSVKKQRSASL
+568 VPIKKQRSASL
-579 TGVFSR
+579 AGLFSR
-585 SADWTEEFSNHRC
+585 SADWTEEVSNHRS
-598 ETTQKVGS
+598 EITQKVGS
-606 AGYLEHKGFKEKFQT
+606 AGYLDHKGFSEKFQT

-635 QASTETFPNVFS
+635 QASTEAFPNVFS

-670 CSRIIAMGLLLPF
+670 CSRIIALGLLLPF

-714 QPTHSSDYIEGNFPR
+714 QPTHSSDYIEGSFPR
-729 KIPPVWPPPKPP
+729 RIPSAWPPPKPP
-741 DEERRLKIT
+741 DEEQRLKIP
-750 EEEVKS
+750 
-756 TVLEA
+756 EA
-761 EKQYTEDFQQIQDD
+761 EELVLMKEIQNL
-775 FEVKSEERAS
+775 KSEERAS
-785 VIQQLERT
+785 VIQQLEQT

-807 FPAAELQTAGREQ
+807 FPATEIQTTEREQ
-820 ENEHTQTVCGELSSV
+820 ENEHVHTACREFSSV
-835 TLQTKSEETVPRTV
+835 TLQTEAVPRTV

-855 QTSPTEDYL
+855 QTSPTEDYSL
-864 THAMPSASAL
+864 HRMPSANAL
-874 PQPPPPPHLEGG
+874 PLPPSPLNLESG
-886 KSEGSTEKLAALE
+886 KGEETSEKLPALE
-899 LQPMFC
+899 LQPTFC

-922 ASQSVQSTPQSPLP
+922 ASQSVQTALHSPLP
-936 APKVNLSSVFEG
+936 GPKANLSLAIEG
-948 ETEMPS
+948 ETEFSAP
-954 SHQPLST
+954 HQST
-961 VDVTCSPSLPV
+961 GVRNVTCSEHFLSLPP
-972 EPTCSIPT
+972 EPTCSIPSS
-980 LQPATE
+980 LSATE
-986 LATPLSGAH
+986 LAAPVPGEH
-995 GPSLATP
+995 GSSVTAP
-1002 MSMPGVPPP
+1002 MPVAGVPLP
-1011 PPLPSSEFPPA
+1011 PPLPSSGLPLPFAGPA
-1022 GSVVPHLDH
+1022 MPHLDH
-1031 SLPGVPPPPP
+1031 SLPGVTIAPQQLLLQPPPP
-1041 PPPLPNGEM
+1041 PPPLPSGE
-1050 LALPLAPPLPSAG
+1050 
-1063 VQPPPL
+1063 
-1069 PIPLPGAGVP
+1069 IPVL
-1079 PPLSSWGI
+1079 
-1087 PPAPPPPPLPGAA
+1087 PPALSLPC
-1100 TELATPLSGAHGPS
+1100 T
-1114 LATPMSMPGVPPP
+1114 GVPPP
-1127 PPLPSSEFPP
+1127 P
-1137 AGSVVPHLDHSL
+1137 
-1149 PGVPPPPPPPP
+1149 
-1160 LPNGEMLALPLAPPL
+1160 
-1175 PSAGVQPPPLPIP
+1175 Q
-1188 LPGAGVPPPLSSWG
+1188 
-1202 IPPAPPPPP
+1202 PPP
-1211 LPGAGVS
+1211 LPGAGVPLPPS
-1218 PPPPPLPSLGMPPP
+1218 GWGIAPPPPL
-1232 PSAPQLPGAGLPP
+1232 SAA
-1245 PPPPLPGGGIPPP
+1245 
-1258 PPPPPPL
+1258 
-1265 PGTGIPPPP
+1265 GIPPPP
-1274 PPLPGA
+1274 PPLPCLGMPPPPTA
-1280 GVPPPPLPPPLP
+1280 PTLSGVGVPPLPPPLP
-1292 GAGVPPPPPPP
+1292 GGAIPPFS
-1303 PLPGAGVPP
+1303 

-1345 AGVPPPPPLPGA
+1345 AGVPPPPPPLPGA

-1363 PPLPGLGMPPPAP
+1363 PPLPGWGVPPVVP
-1376 PPLPGEAPPLPVPA
+1376 PPLPGEAAPLPPPA
-1390 QGSTYPAVPQVCGF
+1390 QGSAYTAVPQVGGF
-1404 LPPPLPSGLFAMGMH
+1404 LPPPLPSGLFAMGMN

-1434 MKPLYWTRIQLHSK
+1434 MKPLYWTRIQLHNK

-1602 SESIG
+1602 SESIC
-1607 SIRRKLEL
+1607 SIHRKLEL

-1693 KEQCIFPLPD
+1693 KEQCIFPLPE
-1703 PQDLFQASQMKFE
+1703 PQDLFQASQLKFE
-1716 DCQKDLRKMKKDLRV
+1716 DFQKDLRKMKKDLRG
-1731 CETEAAKVYQLSLEE
+1731 TEVRLKILWQYKNSCVY
-1746 HLQPFKDSM
+1746 FDS
-1755 EQFISQ
+1755 S

-1792 MGEKEVSPHSFFSIW
+1792 MGEKEVSPHSFFNIW